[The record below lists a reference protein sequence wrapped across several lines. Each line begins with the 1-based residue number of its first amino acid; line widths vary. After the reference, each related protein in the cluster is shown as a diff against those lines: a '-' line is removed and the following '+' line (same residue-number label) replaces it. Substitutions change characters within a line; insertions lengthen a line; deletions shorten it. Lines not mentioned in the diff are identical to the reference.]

1 MAKKK
6 DVTTDNEIFVA
17 QKLAEDELNINE
29 INKPLEML
37 DFKSF
42 DNNKDLLD
50 YQQQAL
56 INAFRMLVAYFRDFK
71 ENKKE
76 FYAFYQKHYSF
87 AHCDFAKKK
96 LNPLLKSHF
105 KVENHCVSFENF
117 INRLAFYMAT
127 GSGKTIVIIKLVE
140 LLSVAIRMG
149 LIPKKNIMFFSANE
163 HLIKQFEKEIEKY
176 NRNKDYFKQID
187 FKNLKSVTNKDFH
200 HAPKNSFIE
209 KIALFYYRA
218 DLMSDEESKE
228 NLLNYKD
235 YWDNGENYVILDEA
249 HKGNKTESKRQAIF
263 SLLSL
268 KGFLFNFSATFTE
281 ESDLITAVY
290 NLSVGEWVKLGYG
303 KESVLL
309 KKNNLN
315 AFKELKDLN
324 DREKEIALLKAL
336 LLLGMQKRH
345 QTEGYFYDPLMLVF
359 THSVN
364 VKNSDAEIFFKT
376 LARVI
381 ENDDGS
387 DFLKAKDDLLEELKN
402 PEFLFSDDKD
412 KGYKVNVFKE
422 SLKSMD
428 FKGLKEEVFYAS
440 NGHIEVII
448 NPKNNQE
455 IAFKLNTS
463 DKVFCLI
470 RIGDITEWICE
481 KLKSVKVVSK
491 NLSFKEESYFSQIDK
506 SSINIL
512 VGSRTFDTGWDS
524 TRPSV
529 ILFLNIG
536 LDDDAKKLV
545 KQSFGRGVRI
555 ESVKNQR
562 QRLAYLDIDEAIKKD
577 LKPNAAMLE
586 TLFVIPTNHA
596 SLEAILKIQKESENK
611 GENRGS
617 WREIKLEKT
626 PIKHALFVPC
636 YRKEQTNALKISPSA
651 SFKMSEK
658 NFKDLKEYFHLMSE
672 KHFILKHE
680 IYDPKDY
687 TLLKEMIQTAHFKKV
702 PTWHYK
708 DLDHMISE
716 IKGKKGYTLL
726 KDLIQTA
733 HFKKVSTWHYKDLDH
748 MISEIKG
755 KLYPNQK
762 VPKDEFNALDS
773 EKIVHFKRIKVRA
786 DKKEELIQTIQEVKE
801 YAPLDKETLRIKIAQ
816 GEIDPYDT
824 EKHKQDKTFKVD
836 EAELLKLKEHYYT
849 PLIKA
854 KNCDWLKHV
863 VKVESESDFLEE
875 LLKIVETLQE
885 NYDFWAF
892 SKIDEHLDNLF
903 IPYFNNAA
911 ERKFF
916 PDFIF
921 WLQKGGTQII
931 CFIDPKGS
939 KHTDY
944 EHKAD
949 AYQLFKDKIFN
960 PKNDPNLKIKV
971 VLKFYGDKDD
981 VGERYRDDWIKE
993 GELKDF
999 FLKQLA

>member
-6 DVTTDNEIFVA
+6 DLTSYNEIFVA
-17 QKLAEDELNINE
+17 QKLAEEELNTNE
-29 INKPLEML
+29 INEPLERL

-42 DNNKDLLD
+42 DSNKELLD

-71 ENKKE
+71 GSKKE

-87 AHCDFAKKK
+87 ANCDFTNKK
-96 LNPLLKSHF
+96 LNHLLKGYF

-163 HLIKQFEKEIEKY
+163 NLIKQFEKEIEKY
-176 NRNKDYFKQID
+176 NRGKDFSKQID
-187 FKNLKSVTNKDFH
+187 FKNLKSITHKDFH
-200 HAPKNSFIE
+200 RAPKGFFE

-249 HKGNKTESKRQAIF
+249 HKGNKSESKRQAIF

-281 ESDLITAVY
+281 ESDLITSVY

-309 KKNNLN
+309 KKNNLS
-315 AFKELKDLN
+315 AFKDLKDLN
-324 DREKEIALLKAL
+324 DREKEIALLKVL
-336 LLLGMQKRH
+336 LLLGMQKRYK
-345 QTEGYFYDPLMLVF
+345 TEGYFHDPLMLVF

-364 VKNSDAEIFFKT
+364 VENSDAEIFFKT

-381 ENDDGS
+381 ENDDGN
-387 DFLKAKDDLLEELKN
+387 DFVKAKEDLLEEIKD

-412 KGYKVNVFKE
+412 KDYKVKVFKE
-422 SLKSMD
+422 GLKSMD
-428 FKGLKEEVFYAS
+428 FKGLKEEVFYAR

-470 RIGDITEWICE
+470 RIGDITEWICK

-491 NLSFKEESYFSQIDK
+491 NLSFKEESYFSQIDR

-512 VGSRTFDTGWDS
+512 VGSRTFETGWDS

-562 QRLAYLDIDEAIKKD
+562 QRLAYLDIDETIKEN
-577 LKPNAAMLE
+577 LKPNATILE

-596 SLEAILKIQKESENK
+596 SLEAILKIQKESENR

-626 PIKHALFVPC
+626 PIKHDLFVPC
-636 YRKEQTNALKISPSA
+636 YRKEPTSILKIPEDA

-658 NFKDLKEYFHLMSE
+658 NFKDLKEYFNLMSE

-687 TLLKEMIQTAHFKKV
+687 ATLKDMIQK
-702 PTWHYK
+702 
-708 DLDHMISE
+708 
-716 IKGKKGYTLL
+716 
-726 KDLIQTA
+726 A
-733 HFKKVSTWHYKDLDH
+733 HFKKVSTWHYKDLDY
-748 MISEIKG
+748 MIAEIKG

-762 VPKDEFNALDS
+762 VPKDEFNTLDN
-773 EKIVHFKRIKVRA
+773 EKIVHFKRIKVKA
-786 DKKEELIQTIQEVKE
+786 DKQEALVKTIQEVKE
-801 YAPLDKETLRIKIAQ
+801 HAPLDKETLIKKIVQ

-836 EAELLKLKEHYYT
+836 DAELLKLKEHYYT

-854 KNCDWLKHV
+854 KDCDWLKHV
-863 VKVESESDFLEE
+863 VKVKSEIDFLQE
-875 LLKIVETLQE
+875 LQDQETTKTLQA

-903 IPYFNNAA
+903 IPYINNVA
-911 ERKFF
+911 ERRFF

-921 WLQKGGTQII
+921 WLQKGDTQII
-931 CFIDPKGS
+931 CFIDPKGTKIS
-939 KHTDY
+939 DY
-944 EHKAD
+944 QHKAD
-949 AYQLFKDKIFN
+949 AYKLFKDKIFN
-960 PKNDPNLKIKV
+960 PKNNPHFKIKV

-981 VGERYRDDWIKE
+981 VGDKYKDDWIQK
-993 GELKDF
+993 GKLNDF
-999 FLKQLA
+999 FLTLKD

>member
-1 MAKKK
+1 
-6 DVTTDNEIFVA
+6 
-17 QKLAEDELNINE
+17 
-29 INKPLEML
+29 
-37 DFKSF
+37 
-42 DNNKDLLD
+42 
-50 YQQQAL
+50 
-56 INAFRMLVAYFRDFK
+56 
-71 ENKKE
+71 
-76 FYAFYQKHYSF
+76 
-87 AHCDFAKKK
+87 
-96 LNPLLKSHF
+96 
-105 KVENHCVSFENF
+105 
-117 INRLAFYMAT
+117 
-127 GSGKTIVIIKLVE
+127 
-140 LLSVAIRMG
+140 MG

-187 FKNLKSVTNKDFH
+187 FKSLKDVTNKDFY

-209 KIALFYYRA
+209 KITLFYYRA

-235 YWDNGENYVILDEA
+235 CWDNGENYVILDEA

-268 KGFLFNFSATFTE
+268 KGFLFNFSTTFTE

-324 DREKEIALLKAL
+324 DREKEIALLKVL
-336 LLLGMQKRH
+336 LLLGMQKRYK
-345 QTEGYFYDPLMLVF
+345 TEGYFHDPLMLVF

-364 VKNSDAEIFFKT
+364 VENSDAEIFFKT

-381 ENDDGS
+381 ENDDGN
-387 DFLKAKDDLLEELKN
+387 DFLKAKDDLLEELKK
-402 PEFLFSDDKD
+402 PEFLFSDGKD
-412 KGYKVNVFKE
+412 QDYKIEVFKE
-422 SLKSMD
+422 GLNRLD

-440 NGHIEVII
+440 SGHIEVII

-470 RIGDITEWICE
+470 KIGDITEWICE

-512 VGSRTFDTGWDS
+512 VGSRAFDTGWDS

-562 QRLAYLDIDEAIKKD
+562 QRLAYLDIDEAIKD
-577 LKPNAAMLE
+577 RLKLHAAMLE

-596 SLEAILKIQKESENK
+596 SLEAILKIQKESENG

-626 PIKHALFVPC
+626 PIKHDLFVPC

-687 TLLKEMIQTAHFKKV
+687 ALLKEMIQTAHFKKV
-702 PTWHYK
+702 
-708 DLDHMISE
+708 
-716 IKGKKGYTLL
+716 
-726 KDLIQTA
+726 
-733 HFKKVSTWHYKDLDH
+733 ST
-748 MISEIKG
+748 
-755 KLYPNQK
+755 
-762 VPKDEFNALDS
+762 
-773 EKIVHFKRIKVRA
+773 
-786 DKKEELIQTIQEVKE
+786 
-801 YAPLDKETLRIKIAQ
+801 
-816 GEIDPYDT
+816 
-824 EKHKQDKTFKVD
+824 
-836 EAELLKLKEHYYT
+836 
-849 PLIKA
+849 
-854 KNCDWLKHV
+854 
-863 VKVESESDFLEE
+863 
-875 LLKIVETLQE
+875 
-885 NYDFWAF
+885 
-892 SKIDEHLDNLF
+892 
-903 IPYFNNAA
+903 
-911 ERKFF
+911 
-916 PDFIF
+916 
-921 WLQKGGTQII
+921 
-931 CFIDPKGS
+931 
-939 KHTDY
+939 
-944 EHKAD
+944 
-949 AYQLFKDKIFN
+949 
-960 PKNDPNLKIKV
+960 
-971 VLKFYGDKDD
+971 
-981 VGERYRDDWIKE
+981 
-993 GELKDF
+993 
-999 FLKQLA
+999 

>member
-6 DVTTDNEIFVA
+6 DLTTDNEIFVA
-17 QKLAEDELNINE
+17 QKLAEEELNTNE
-29 INKPLEML
+29 INEPLERL

-42 DNNKDLLD
+42 DSNKELLD

-87 AHCDFAKKK
+87 ANCDFAKKK

-187 FKNLKSVTNKDFH
+187 FKSLKSVTNKDFY
-200 HAPKNSFIE
+200 HAPKGSFIE

-218 DLMSDEESKE
+218 DLINDEESKE

-249 HKGNKTESKRQAIF
+249 HKGNKSESKRQAIF

-336 LLLGMQKRH
+336 LLLGMQKRY

-387 DFLKAKDDLLEELKN
+387 DFLKAKEDLLEELKN
-402 PEFLFSDDKD
+402 PEFLFSDGKDKD
-412 KGYKVNVFKE
+412 DKVKVFKE
-422 SLKSMD
+422 GLKSMD
-428 FKGLKEEVFYAS
+428 FKGLKEEVFYAN

-470 RIGDITEWICE
+470 KIGDITEWICE

-512 VGSRTFDTGWDS
+512 VGSRTFETGWDS

-562 QRLAYLDIDEAIKKD
+562 QRLAYLEIDGAIKKA

-586 TLFVIPTNHA
+586 TLFVIPTNYA
-596 SLEAILKIQKESENK
+596 SLEAILKFQKESENG

-658 NFKDLKEYFHLMSE
+658 NFKDLKEYFNLMSE

-680 IYDPKDY
+680 IYNPKDY
-687 TLLKEMIQTAHFKKV
+687 TLLKEMIQTV
-702 PTWHYK
+702 
-708 DLDHMISE
+708 
-716 IKGKKGYTLL
+716 
-726 KDLIQTA
+726 
-733 HFKKVSTWHYKDLDH
+733 HFKKVSTWHYKDLDY

-773 EKIVHFKRIKVRA
+773 EKIVHFKRIKVKA
-786 DKKEELIQTIQEVKE
+786 DKKEELVKKIQEVKE
-801 YAPLDKETLRIKIAQ
+801 YAPLDKERTKIAQ

-824 EKHKQDKTFKVD
+824 EKHKQDRTFKVD
-836 EAELLKLKEHYYT
+836 GAELLKLKEHYYT

-863 VKVESESDFLEE
+863 VKVKSESDFLEE
-875 LLKIVETLQE
+875 LLKITETLQE

-903 IPYFNNAA
+903 IPYIDNAV
-911 ERKFF
+911 ERRFF

-921 WLQKGGTQII
+921 WLQKSGTQII

-960 PKNDPNLKIKV
+960 PKNNPNLKIKV
-971 VLKFYGDKDD
+971 VLKFYGDKDGVAD
-981 VGERYRDDWIKE
+981 GYRDYWIKKGKLE
-993 GELKDF
+993 DF
-999 FLKQLA
+999 FLTLKA

>member
-6 DVTTDNEIFVA
+6 DLTTDNEIFVA
-17 QKLAEDELNINE
+17 QKLAEEELDNNE
-29 INKPLEML
+29 INEPLEML

-42 DNNKDLLD
+42 DNNKELLD

-56 INAFRMLVAYFRDFK
+56 INAFRVLVAYFRDFK

-76 FYAFYQKHYSF
+76 FYAFYQKHYAF
-87 AHCDFAKKK
+87 ANCDFAKKK
-96 LNPLLKSHF
+96 LNPLLKNSF
-105 KVENHCVSFENF
+105 KVENGCVSFENF

-176 NRNKDYFKQID
+176 NRGKDYFKQID
-187 FKNLKSVTNKDFH
+187 FKSLKSVTNKDFY

-209 KIALFYYRA
+209 KIPLFYYRA
-218 DLMSDEESKE
+218 DLMNDEESKE

-235 YWDNGENYVILDEA
+235 CWDNGENYVILDEA

-268 KGFLFNFSATFTE
+268 RGFLFNFSATFTE

-336 LLLGMQKRH
+336 LLLGMQKRY
-345 QTEGYFYDPLMLVF
+345 QTEGYFHDPLMLVF

-364 VKNSDAEIFFKT
+364 VENSDAEIFFKT

-412 KGYKVNVFKE
+412 KDYKVKVFKE
-422 SLKSMD
+422 GLKSMD
-428 FKGLKEEVFYAS
+428 FKGLKEAIFYAS

-448 NPKNNQE
+448 NHKNNQE

-562 QRLAYLDIDEAIKKD
+562 QRLAYLEIDGAIKKA

-596 SLEAILKIQKESENK
+596 SLEAILKFQKESENG

-617 WREIKLEKT
+617 WHEIKLEKT
-626 PIKHALFVPC
+626 RIEHDLFVPC
-636 YRKEQTNALKISPSA
+636 YRKEQTNALKIPPSA
-651 SFKMSEK
+651 SFKMSAK

-687 TLLKEMIQTAHFKKV
+687 AM
-702 PTWHYK
+702 
-708 DLDHMISE
+708 
-716 IKGKKGYTLL
+716 L
-726 KDLIQTA
+726 KDMIQTA
-733 HFKKVSTWHYKDLDH
+733 HFKKVSTWHYKDLDY

-762 VPKDEFNALDS
+762 VPKDEFNALDN

-786 DKKEELIQTIQEVKE
+786 DKKEELMKTIQEVKE
-801 YAPLDKETLRIKIAQ
+801 YAPLDKETLIMKIAQ
-816 GEIDPYDT
+816 GEIDIDNID
-824 EKHKQDKTFKVD
+824 KHKQDRTFKVGD
-836 EAELLKLKEHYYT
+836 AELLKLKEHYYT

-863 VKVESESDFLEE
+863 VKVKSESDFLEE
-875 LLKIVETLQE
+875 LLKITETLQE

-903 IPYFNNAA
+903 IPYIDNGTA

-921 WLQKGGTQII
+921 WLQKSGTQII

-944 EHKAD
+944 KHKAD
-949 AYQLFKDKIFN
+949 AYKLFKDKVFSS
-960 PKNDPNLKIKV
+960 KDDPNFKIRV
-971 VLKFYGDKDD
+971 VLKFYGNKDD
-981 VGERYRDDWIKE
+981 VGERYRDYWIKE

>member
-6 DVTTDNEIFVA
+6 DLTSYNEIFVA
-17 QKLAEDELNINE
+17 QKLAEDELNTNE
-29 INKPLEML
+29 INEPLERL

-42 DNNKDLLD
+42 DNNKELLD

-76 FYAFYQKHYSF
+76 FYAFYQEHYSF
-87 AHCDFAKKK
+87 ANCDFTHKK

-105 KVENHCVSFENF
+105 KVENKCVSFENF

-163 HLIKQFEKEIEKY
+163 NLIKQFEKEIEKY
-176 NRNKDYFKQID
+176 NRGKDFSKQID
-187 FKNLKSVTNKDFH
+187 FKNLKSITHKDFH
-200 HAPKNSFIE
+200 RAPKGFFE

-218 DLMSDEESKE
+218 DLMNDEESKE

-249 HKGNKTESKRQAIF
+249 HKGNKSESKRQAIF

-281 ESDLITAVY
+281 ESDLITSVY

-315 AFKELKDLN
+315 AFKDLKDLN

-336 LLLGMQKRH
+336 LLLGMQKRYKI
-345 QTEGYFYDPLMLVF
+345 EGYFYDPLMLVF

-364 VKNSDAEIFFKT
+364 VENSDAEIFFKT

-381 ENDDGS
+381 ENDDGN
-387 DFLKAKDDLLEELKN
+387 DFLKAKEDLLEEIKD
-402 PEFLFSDDKD
+402 PEFLFSANKDKD
-412 KGYKVNVFKE
+412 YKVKVFKE
-422 SLKSMD
+422 GLKSMD
-428 FKGLKEEVFYAS
+428 FKGLKEEVFYAN

-470 RIGDITEWICE
+470 KIGDITEWICE

-512 VGSRTFDTGWDS
+512 VGSRTFETGWDS

-555 ESVKNQR
+555 ESLKNQR
-562 QRLAYLDIDEAIKKD
+562 QRLAYLDIDEAIKEN

-596 SLEAILKIQKESENK
+596 SLEAILKIQKESENR
-611 GENRGS
+611 GESRGS
-617 WREIKLEKT
+617 WREITLEKT
-626 PIKHALFVPC
+626 PIKHDLFVPC
-636 YRKEQTNALKISPSA
+636 YRKEPTSVLELPESA
-651 SFKMSEK
+651 SFKMSGE
-658 NFKDLKEYFHLMSE
+658 NFKDLKECFNLMSE

-687 TLLKEMIQTAHFKKV
+687 EQLKKMIQK
-702 PTWHYK
+702 
-708 DLDHMISE
+708 E
-716 IKGKKGYTLL
+716 
-726 KDLIQTA
+726 
-733 HFKKVSTWHYKDLDH
+733 HFKKVSTWHYKDLDY

-762 VPKDEFNALDS
+762 VPKDEFNALDN
-773 EKIVHFKRIKVRA
+773 EKIVHFKRIKVKA
-786 DKKEELIQTIQEVKE
+786 DKQEELIKTIQEVKE
-801 YAPLDKETLRIKIAQ
+801 HAPLDKETLRIKIAQ
-816 GEIDPYDT
+816 GEIDPYDA

-836 EAELLKLKEHYYT
+836 GAELLKLKEHYYT

-854 KNCDWLKHV
+854 KDCDWLKHV
-863 VKVESESDFLEE
+863 VKVKSEIDFLQE
-875 LLKIVETLQE
+875 LQDQETTKTLQE

-903 IPYFNNAA
+903 IPYINNVA
-911 ERKFF
+911 ERRFF

-921 WLQKGGTQII
+921 WLQRGDTQII

-949 AYQLFKDKIFN
+949 WYKKLFKDKIFN
-960 PKNDPNLKIKV
+960 PKNDPHFKIKV
-971 VLKFYGDKDD
+971 VLKFYGDKDKVAD
-981 VGERYRDDWIKE
+981 GYRDYWIKK
-993 GELKDF
+993 GKLNDF
-999 FLKQLA
+999 FLTLKS

>member
-6 DVTTDNEIFVA
+6 DLTTYNEIFVA
-17 QKLAEDELNINE
+17 QKLAEDELNTNE
-29 INKPLEML
+29 INEPLERL

-42 DNNKDLLD
+42 DSNKELLD

-87 AHCDFAKKK
+87 ANCDFTNKK

-105 KVENHCVSFENF
+105 KVENQRVSFENF

-163 HLIKQFEKEIEKY
+163 NLIKQFEKEIEKY
-176 NRNKDYFKQID
+176 NRGKDYFKQID

-200 HAPKNSFIE
+200 HAPKGSFIE
-209 KIALFYYRA
+209 KITLFYYRA
-218 DLMSDEESKE
+218 DLMNDEESKE

-249 HKGNKTESKRQAIF
+249 HKGNKSESKRQAIF

-309 KKNNLN
+309 KKNNLI

-336 LLLGMQKRH
+336 LLLGMQKRYK
-345 QTEGYFYDPLMLVF
+345 TEGYFHDPLMLVF

-381 ENDDGS
+381 ENDDES
-387 DFLKAKDDLLEELKN
+387 DFLKAKEDLLEELMK
-402 PEFLFSDDKD
+402 PEFLFSDNKDKD
-412 KGYKVNVFKE
+412 YKVQVFKE
-422 SLKSMD
+422 GLKSMD
-428 FKGLKEEVFYAS
+428 FKGLKEEVFYAN

-470 RIGDITEWICE
+470 KIGDITEWICE

-512 VGSRTFDTGWDS
+512 VGSRTFETGWDS

-562 QRLAYLDIDEAIKKD
+562 QRLAYLEIDPSIKEA

-586 TLFVIPTNHA
+586 TLFVIATK
-596 SLEAILKIQKESENK
+596 SESVKAILDFQKESENR
-611 GENRGS
+611 GEDREA

-626 PIKHALFVPC
+626 PIKHTLFVPC
-636 YRKEQTNALKISPSA
+636 YQKEPTSILELPENA
-651 SFKMSEK
+651 SFKMSTK
-658 NFKDLKEYFHLMSE
+658 NFKDLKEYFNLMSE

-687 TLLKEMIQTAHFKKV
+687 AQLKDMIQK
-702 PTWHYK
+702 
-708 DLDHMISE
+708 
-716 IKGKKGYTLL
+716 
-726 KDLIQTA
+726 A
-733 HFKKVSTWHYKDLDH
+733 HFKKVSTWHYKDLDY

-762 VPKDEFNALDS
+762 VPKDEFNALDN
-773 EKIVHFKRIKVRA
+773 EKIVHFKKIKVKA
-786 DKKEELIQTIQEVKE
+786 DKQEELIKTIQEVKE
-801 YAPLDKETLRIKIAQ
+801 HAPLDKETLRIKIAQ
-816 GEIDPYDT
+816 GEIDPYDA

-836 EAELLKLKEHYYT
+836 GAELLKLKEHYYT

-854 KNCDWLKHV
+854 KDCDWLKHV
-863 VKVESESDFLEE
+863 VKVKSEIDFLQE
-875 LLKIVETLQE
+875 LQDQETTKTLQA

-903 IPYFNNAA
+903 IPYINNVA
-911 ERKFF
+911 ERRFF

-921 WLQKGGTQII
+921 WLQKGDTQII
-931 CFIDPKGS
+931 CFIDPKGI
-939 KHTDY
+939 TYADY

-949 AYQLFKDKIFN
+949 AYKLFKGKVFN
-960 PKNDPNLKIKV
+960 PKKDPNFKIKV
-971 VLKFYGDKDD
+971 VLKFYGDKDR
-981 VGERYRDDWIKE
+981 VGDNYRDYWIQK
-993 GELKDF
+993 GKLNDF
-999 FLKQLA
+999 FLTLKD

>member
-6 DVTTDNEIFVA
+6 QQDLRGNEIFVA
-17 QKLAEDELNINE
+17 QKLAEDEFHTNE
-29 INKPLEML
+29 INEPLERL

-42 DNNKDLLD
+42 DNNKELLD

-71 ENKKE
+71 ESKKA
-76 FYAFYQKHYSF
+76 FYAFYQEHYAF
-87 AHCDFAKKK
+87 ANCDFTHKK
-96 LNPLLKSHF
+96 LNPLLKNYF
-105 KVENHCVSFENF
+105 KVKNHCVSFENF

-140 LLSVAIRMG
+140 LLSVAMG
-149 LIPKKNIMFFSANE
+149 MDLIPKKNIMFFSANE
-163 HLIKQFEKEIEKY
+163 NLIKQFEREIEKY
-176 NRNKDYFKQID
+176 NKDKDYSKKID

-200 HAPKNSFIE
+200 RTSKNSLMEQIT
-209 KIALFYYRA
+209 LFYYRA

-249 HKGNKTESKRQAIF
+249 HKGNKSESKRQAIF

-281 ESDLITAVY
+281 ESDLITSVY

-336 LLLGMQKRH
+336 LLLGMQKRYKI
-345 QTEGYFYDPLMLVF
+345 EGYFHDPLMLVF

-364 VKNSDAEIFFKT
+364 VQNSDAEIFFKT

-381 ENDDGS
+381 ENENGS
-387 DFLKAKDDLLEELKN
+387 DFSKAKEDLLEELKK

-412 KGYKVNVFKE
+412 RGYKVQVFKE
-422 SLKSMD
+422 SLKEMD

-470 RIGDITEWICE
+470 RIGDITEWIHE

-512 VGSRTFDTGWDS
+512 VGSRTFETGWDS

-562 QRLAYLDIDEAIKKD
+562 QRLAYLEIDPSIKKA

-586 TLFVIPTNHA
+586 TLFVIPTNYA
-596 SLEAILKIQKESENK
+596 SLEAILKIQKESEENK

-636 YRKEQTNALKISPSA
+636 YRKEQTSALKLPESA
-651 SFKMSEK
+651 SFKMSKE
-658 NFKDLKEYFHLMSE
+658 NFKDLKEYFNLMSE

-687 TLLKEMIQTAHFKKV
+687 AQLKKMIQK
-702 PTWHYK
+702 
-708 DLDHMISE
+708 E
-716 IKGKKGYTLL
+716 
-726 KDLIQTA
+726 
-733 HFKKVSTWHYKDLDH
+733 HFKKVSTWHYKDLDY

-762 VPKDEFNALDS
+762 VPKDEFNTLDS
-773 EKIVHFKRIKVRA
+773 EKIVHFKRIKVKA
-786 DKKEELIQTIQEVKE
+786 GKKEALIKTIQEVKE
-801 YAPLDKETLRIKIAQ
+801 YEPLDN
-816 GEIDPYDT
+816 DT

-836 EAELLKLKEHYYT
+836 DAELLKLKEHYYT

-863 VKVESESDFLEE
+863 VKVKSESDFLEE
-875 LLKIVETLQE
+875 LLKITETLQE

-903 IPYFNNAA
+903 IPYIDNGAT

-949 AYQLFKDKIFN
+949 AYQLFKDKVFN
-960 PKNDPNLKIKV
+960 PKDDPNFKIKV
-971 VLKFYGDKDD
+971 VLKFYGDKDG

-999 FLKQLA
+999 FLTLKPKFIERG

>member
-6 DVTTDNEIFVA
+6 DLTSYNEIFVA
-17 QKLAEDELNINE
+17 QKLAEDELNTNE
-29 INKPLEML
+29 INEPLERL

-42 DNNKDLLD
+42 DSNKELLD

-76 FYAFYQKHYSF
+76 FYAFYQEHYSF
-87 AHCDFAKKK
+87 ANCDFTHKK
-96 LNPLLKSHF
+96 LNHLLKNHF
-105 KVENHCVSFENF
+105 KVKNQRVSFENF

-163 HLIKQFEKEIEKY
+163 NLIKQFEKEIEKY
-176 NRNKDYFKQID
+176 NRGKDFSKQID
-187 FKNLKSVTNKDFH
+187 FKNLKSVTHKDFH
-200 HAPKNSFIE
+200 RAPKDFFE

-218 DLMSDEESKE
+218 DLMNDEESKE

-249 HKGNKTESKRQAIF
+249 HKGNKSESKRQAIF

-309 KKNNLN
+309 KKNNLS
-315 AFKELKDLN
+315 AFKDLKDLN

-336 LLLGMQKRH
+336 LLLGMQKRYK
-345 QTEGYFYDPLMLVF
+345 TEGYFHDPLMLVF

-364 VKNSDAEIFFKT
+364 VENSDAEIFFKT

-381 ENDDGS
+381 ENDDGN
-387 DFLKAKDDLLEELKN
+387 DFVKAKEDLLEEIKN

-412 KGYKVNVFKE
+412 KDYKVKVFKE
-422 SLKSMD
+422 GLKSMD
-428 FKGLKEEVFYAS
+428 FKGLKEEVFYANS
-440 NGHIEVII
+440 GHIEVII

-470 RIGDITEWICE
+470 KIGDITEWIYE

-512 VGSRTFDTGWDS
+512 VGSRTFETGWDS

-562 QRLAYLDIDEAIKKD
+562 QRLAYLDIDGAIKKA

-596 SLEAILKIQKESENK
+596 SLDAILNFQKESENG
-611 GENRGS
+611 GESRGT

-626 PIKHALFVPC
+626 RIKHKLFVPC
-636 YRKEQTNALKISPSA
+636 YRKEPTSITELPENA
-651 SFKMSEK
+651 SFKMSGE
-658 NFKDLKEYFHLMSE
+658 NFKDLKECFNLMSE

-687 TLLKEMIQTAHFKKV
+687 KQLKKMIQK
-702 PTWHYK
+702 
-708 DLDHMISE
+708 E
-716 IKGKKGYTLL
+716 
-726 KDLIQTA
+726 
-733 HFKKVSTWHYKDLDH
+733 HFKKVSTWHYKDLDY

-755 KLYPNQK
+755 KLYPNKK
-762 VPKDEFNALDS
+762 VPKDEFNALDN
-773 EKIVHFKRIKVRA
+773 EKIVHFKRIKVKA
-786 DKKEELIQTIQEVKE
+786 HKEEELIKTIQEVKE
-801 YAPLDKETLRIKIAQ
+801 HAPLDKERIKIAQ
-816 GEIDPYDT
+816 GE
-824 EKHKQDKTFKVD
+824 KDKTFKVD
-836 EAELLKLKEHYYT
+836 DAELLKLKEHYYT

-854 KNCDWLKHV
+854 KDCDWLKHV
-863 VKVESESDFLEE
+863 VKVGSEIDFLKE
-875 LLKIVETLQE
+875 LLETETTKTLQE

-903 IPYFNNAA
+903 IPYIGENAT
-911 ERKFF
+911 ERRFF

-921 WLQKGGTQII
+921 WLQKGDTQII
-931 CFIDPKGS
+931 CFIDPKGT
-939 KHTDY
+939 KIAEY

-949 AYQLFKDKIFN
+949 AYKHLFKDKIFN
-960 PKNDPNLKIKV
+960 PKNDPNSKIKV
-971 VLKFYGDKDD
+971 VLKFYGNRDD
-981 VGERYRDDWIKE
+981 VADGYKDYWIKK
-993 GELKDF
+993 GKLNDF
-999 FLKQLA
+999 FLTMKD

>member
-6 DVTTDNEIFVA
+6 DLTSYNEIFVA
-17 QKLAEDELNINE
+17 QKLAEDELNTNE
-29 INKPLEML
+29 INEPLERL

-42 DNNKDLLD
+42 DSNKELLD

-71 ENKKE
+71 EDKKE
-76 FYAFYQKHYSF
+76 FYAFYQERYSF
-87 AHCDFAKKK
+87 ANCDFTHKK

-105 KVENHCVSFENF
+105 KVENQRVSFEHF

-163 HLIKQFEKEIEKY
+163 NLIKQFEKEIEKY
-176 NRNKDYFKQID
+176 NRGKDFSKQID
-187 FKNLKSVTNKDFH
+187 FKNLKSITHKDFH
-200 HAPKNSFIE
+200 RAPKGFFE

-218 DLMSDEESKE
+218 DLMNDEESKE

-249 HKGNKTESKRQAIF
+249 HKGNKSESKRQAIF

-281 ESDLITAVY
+281 ESDLITSVY

-315 AFKELKDLN
+315 AFKDLKDLN

-336 LLLGMQKRH
+336 LLLGMQKRYKI
-345 QTEGYFYDPLMLVF
+345 EGYFYDPLMLVF

-381 ENDDGS
+381 ENDDEN
-387 DFLKAKDDLLEELKN
+387 DFLKAKEDLLEEIKD
-402 PEFLFSDDKD
+402 PEFLFSANKDKD
-412 KGYKVNVFKE
+412 YKVKVFKE
-422 SLKSMD
+422 GLKSMD

-470 RIGDITEWICE
+470 KIGDITEWICE

-512 VGSRTFDTGWDS
+512 VGSRTFETGWDS

-562 QRLAYLDIDEAIKKD
+562 QRLAYLDIDEAIKEN

-596 SLEAILKIQKESENK
+596 SLEAILKIQKESENR
-611 GENRGS
+611 GESRGS

-636 YRKEQTNALKISPSA
+636 YRKEPTSILKLPENA
-651 SFKMSEK
+651 SFKMSGE
-658 NFKDLKEYFHLMSE
+658 NFKDLKECFNLMSE

-687 TLLKEMIQTAHFKKV
+687 EQLKKMIQK
-702 PTWHYK
+702 
-708 DLDHMISE
+708 E
-716 IKGKKGYTLL
+716 
-726 KDLIQTA
+726 
-733 HFKKVSTWHYKDLDH
+733 HFKKVSTWHYKDLDY

-762 VPKDEFNALDS
+762 VPKDEFNALDN
-773 EKIVHFKRIKVRA
+773 EKIVHFKRIKVKA
-786 DKKEELIQTIQEVKE
+786 DKQEELIKTIQEVKE
-801 YAPLDKETLRIKIAQ
+801 HAPLDKETLRIKIAQ
-816 GEIDPYDT
+816 GEIDPYDA

-836 EAELLKLKEHYYT
+836 GTELLKLKEHYYT

-854 KNCDWLKHV
+854 KDCDWLKHV
-863 VKVESESDFLEE
+863 VKVKSEIDFLQE
-875 LLKIVETLQE
+875 LQDQETTKTLQE

-903 IPYFNNAA
+903 IPYIGEHVI
-911 ERKFF
+911 ERRFF

-921 WLQKGGTQII
+921 WLQKGDTQII
-931 CFIDPKGS
+931 CFIDPKGTE
-939 KHTDY
+939 HTSSLR
-944 EHKAD
+944 KAD
-949 AYQLFKDKIFN
+949 VYKLFKDKIFN
-960 PKNDPNLKIKV
+960 PKNDPHFKIKV
-971 VLKFYGDKDD
+971 VLKFYGDKDRVPED
-981 VGERYRDDWIKE
+981 YRDYWIKK
-993 GELKDF
+993 GKLNDF
-999 FLKQLA
+999 FLTMKS

>member
-6 DVTTDNEIFVA
+6 DLTTHNEIFVA
-17 QKLAEDELNINE
+17 QKLAEEELNTNE
-29 INKPLEML
+29 INEPLEML

-42 DNNKDLLD
+42 DNNKELLD

-56 INAFRMLVAYFRDFK
+56 INAFRVLVAYFRDFK

-87 AHCDFAKKK
+87 ANCDFAKKK

-176 NRNKDYFKQID
+176 NRNKDYSKQID
-187 FKNLKSVTNKDFH
+187 FKNLKSVTNKDFY
-200 HAPKNSFIE
+200 HASSNFLMK

-218 DLMSDEESKE
+218 DLMNDEGKE
-228 NLLNYKD
+228 NLLDYKD
-235 YWDNGENYVILDEA
+235 CWDNGENYVILDEA

-263 SLLSL
+263 SLLSQR
-268 KGFLFNFSATFTE
+268 GFLFNFSATFTE

-412 KGYKVNVFKE
+412 QNYKIEVFKE
-422 SLKSMD
+422 GLKSMD

-470 RIGDITEWICE
+470 KIGDITEWICE

-562 QRLAYLDIDEAIKKD
+562 QRLAYLDIDEAIKD
-577 LKPNAAMLE
+577 SLKPHAAMLE

-596 SLEAILKIQKESENK
+596 SLEAILKFQKESENG

-617 WREIKLEKT
+617 WHEIKLEKT
-626 PIKHALFVPC
+626 RIEHALFVPC

-658 NFKDLKEYFHLMSE
+658 NFKDLKKYFHLMSE

-680 IYDPKDY
+680 IYNPKDY
-687 TLLKEMIQTAHFKKV
+687 ALLKEM
-702 PTWHYK
+702 
-708 DLDHMISE
+708 
-716 IKGKKGYTLL
+716 
-726 KDLIQTA
+726 IQTA
-733 HFKKVSTWHYKDLDH
+733 HFKKVSTWHYKDLDY

-762 VPKDEFNALDS
+762 VPKDEFNALDN
-773 EKIVHFKRIKVRA
+773 EKIVHFKRIKVKA
-786 DKKEELIQTIQEVKE
+786 DKKEALMKTIQEVKE
-801 YAPLDKETLRIKIAQ
+801 YAP
-816 GEIDPYDT
+816 YDT
-824 EKHKQDKTFKVD
+824 DKHKQDRTFKVGD
-836 EAELLKLKEHYYT
+836 AELLKLKEHYYT

-863 VKVESESDFLEE
+863 VKVKSESDFLEE
-875 LLKIVETLQE
+875 LLKITETLQE

-903 IPYFNNAA
+903 IPYIDNAT
-911 ERKFF
+911 ERRFF

-921 WLQKGGTQII
+921 WLEKSGTQII

-949 AYQLFKDKIFN
+949 AYKLFKDKVFN

-981 VGERYRDDWIKE
+981 VGELYRDFWIEKGKLE
-993 GELKDF
+993 YFFLDLKD
-999 FLKQLA
+999 

>member
-6 DVTTDNEIFVA
+6 DLTSYNEIFVA
-17 QKLAEDELNINE
+17 QKLAEDELNTNE
-29 INKPLEML
+29 INEPLERL

-42 DNNKDLLD
+42 DSNKELLD

-71 ENKKE
+71 GSKKE

-87 AHCDFAKKK
+87 ANCDFTHKK

-105 KVENHCVSFENF
+105 KVENQRVSFENF

-163 HLIKQFEKEIEKY
+163 NLIKQFEKEIEKY
-176 NRNKDYFKQID
+176 NRGKDFSKQID
-187 FKNLKSVTNKDFH
+187 FKNLKSVTHKDFH
-200 HAPKNSFIE
+200 RAPKDSFI
-209 KIALFYYRA
+209 KQIALFYYRA
-218 DLMSDEESKE
+218 DLMNDEESKE

-249 HKGNKTESKRQAIF
+249 HKGNKSESKRQAIF

-315 AFKELKDLN
+315 AFKDLKDLN

-336 LLLGMQKRH
+336 LLLGMQKRYK
-345 QTEGYFYDPLMLVF
+345 TEGYFYDPLMLVF

-364 VKNSDAEIFFKT
+364 VENSDAEIFFKT

-381 ENDDGS
+381 ENDDGN
-387 DFLKAKDDLLEELKN
+387 DFSKAKEDLLEEIKD
-402 PEFLFSDDKD
+402 PEFLFSANKDKD
-412 KGYKVNVFKE
+412 YKVKVFKE
-422 SLKSMD
+422 GLKNMD
-428 FKGLKEEVFYAS
+428 FKGLKEEVFYANS
-440 NGHIEVII
+440 GHIEVII

-470 RIGDITEWICE
+470 KIGDITEWICE

-491 NLSFKEESYFSQIDK
+491 NLSFKEESYFSQIDR

-512 VGSRTFDTGWDS
+512 VGSRTFETGWDS

-577 LKPNAAMLE
+577 LKSNAAMLE

-596 SLEAILKIQKESENK
+596 SLEAILTIQKESENR

-617 WREIKLEKT
+617 WREITLEKT

-636 YRKEQTNALKISPSA
+636 YRKEQTSITELPESA

-658 NFKDLKEYFHLMSE
+658 NFKDLKECFNLMSE

-687 TLLKEMIQTAHFKKV
+687 AQLKNMIQKAHV
-702 PTWHYK
+702 
-708 DLDHMISE
+708 
-716 IKGKKGYTLL
+716 
-726 KDLIQTA
+726 
-733 HFKKVSTWHYKDLDH
+733 KKVSTWHYKDLDY
-748 MISEIKG
+748 MISEIKS

-762 VPKDEFNALDS
+762 VPKDEFNALDND
-773 EKIVHFKRIKVRA
+773 KIVHFKRIKVKA
-786 DKKEELIQTIQEVKE
+786 DKQEELIKTIQEVKE
-801 YAPLDKETLRIKIAQ
+801 HAPLDKERIKIAQ
-816 GEIDPYDT
+816 GEIDPYDA
-824 EKHKQDKTFKVD
+824 EKHKQDKTFKVGD
-836 EAELLKLKEHYYT
+836 AELLKLKEHYYT

-854 KNCDWLKHV
+854 KDCDWLKHV
-863 VKVESESDFLEE
+863 VKVKSEIDFLQE
-875 LLKIVETLQE
+875 LQDQETTKTLQE

-903 IPYFNNAA
+903 IPYTNNVA
-911 ERKFF
+911 ERRFF

-931 CFIDPKGS
+931 CFIDPKGI
-939 KHTDY
+939 TYADY

-949 AYQLFKDKIFN
+949 AYKLFKDKIFS
-960 PKNDPNLKIKV
+960 PKNNPHCKIKKIKV
-971 VLKFYGDKDD
+971 VLKFYGDKDRVAD
-981 VGERYRDDWIKE
+981 GYRDYWIQK
-993 GELKDF
+993 GKLNDF
-999 FLKQLA
+999 FLTLKD

>member
-6 DVTTDNEIFVA
+6 DLTTHNEIFVA
-17 QKLAEDELNINE
+17 QKLAEDELNTNE
-29 INKPLEML
+29 INEPLERL

-42 DNNKDLLD
+42 DSNKELLD

-56 INAFRMLVAYFRDFK
+56 INAFRMLVAYFKDFK

-76 FYAFYQKHYSF
+76 FYAFYQEHYSF
-87 AHCDFAKKK
+87 ANCDFTNKK
-96 LNPLLKSHF
+96 LNHLLKSHF
-105 KVENHCVSFENF
+105 KVKNQRVSFENF

-140 LLSVAIRMG
+140 LLSVAMGMG

-163 HLIKQFEKEIEKY
+163 NLIKQFEKEIEKY
-176 NRNKDYFKQID
+176 NRGKDFSKQID
-187 FKNLKSVTNKDFH
+187 FKNLKSVTHKDFH
-200 HAPKNSFIE
+200 RAPKDFFE
-209 KIALFYYRA
+209 KITLFYYRA
-218 DLMSDEESKE
+218 DLMNDEESKE

-249 HKGNKTESKRQAIF
+249 HKGNKSESKRQAIF

-281 ESDLITAVY
+281 ESDLITSVY

-309 KKNNLN
+309 NKNNLN

-336 LLLGMQKRH
+336 LLLGMQKRYKIK
-345 QTEGYFYDPLMLVF
+345 GYFHDPLMLVF

-364 VKNSDAEIFFKT
+364 VENSDAEIFFKT

-402 PEFLFSDDKD
+402 PEFLFSDGKD
-412 KGYKVNVFKE
+412 KEKEYKIEVFKE
-422 SLKSMD
+422 GLKSMD
-428 FKGLKEEVFYAS
+428 FKGLKEAVFYAS

-512 VGSRTFDTGWDS
+512 VGSRTFETGWDS

-577 LKPNAAMLE
+577 LKPNAAILE

-596 SLEAILKIQKESENK
+596 SLEAILKFQKESENK

-636 YRKEQTNALKISPSA
+636 YRKEQTNALKISQSA

-658 NFKDLKEYFHLMSE
+658 NFKDLREYFNLMSE

-687 TLLKEMIQTAHFKKV
+687 ALLKEMIQTAHFKKV

-708 DLDHMISE
+708 DLD
-716 IKGKKGYTLL
+716 Y
-726 KDLIQTA
+726 
-733 HFKKVSTWHYKDLDH
+733 

-786 DKKEELIQTIQEVKE
+786 DKKEKLIQTIQEVKE
-801 YAPLDKETLRIKIAQ
+801 YAPLDKETLRTKIAQ
-816 GEIDPYDT
+816 GEIDIDNI
-824 EKHKQDKTFKVD
+824 EKHKQDRTFKVD

-854 KNCDWLKHV
+854 KDCDWLKHV
-863 VKVESESDFLEE
+863 VKVKSESDFLEE
-875 LLKIVETLQE
+875 LLKITETLQE

-903 IPYFNNAA
+903 IPYIDNGAT

-921 WLQKGGTQII
+921 WLQKSGTQII

-960 PKNDPNLKIKV
+960 PKDDPNLKIKV

-981 VGERYRDDWIKE
+981 VADGYRDYWIKKGKLE
-993 GELKDF
+993 DF
-999 FLKQLA
+999 FLTLKA

>member
-6 DVTTDNEIFVA
+6 DLTTDNEIFVA
-17 QKLAEDELNINE
+17 QKLAEEELDANKIND
-29 INKPLEML
+29 PLEML

-42 DNNKDLLD
+42 DNNKELLD

-56 INAFRMLVAYFRDFK
+56 INAFRMLIAYFRDFK

-87 AHCDFAKKK
+87 ANCDFAKKK
-96 LNPLLKSHF
+96 LNPLLKNSF
-105 KVENHCVSFENF
+105 KVENHCVRFENF

-176 NRNKDYFKQID
+176 NRNKDYSKQID
-187 FKNLKSVTNKDFH
+187 FKSLKSVTNKDFY
-200 HAPKNSFIE
+200 HAPKDSFIE

-218 DLMSDEESKE
+218 DLMNDEESKE

-249 HKGNKTESKRQAIF
+249 HKGNKSESKRQAIF

-345 QTEGYFYDPLMLVF
+345 KTEGYFYDPLMLVF

-364 VKNSDAEIFFKT
+364 VENSDAEIFFKT

-387 DFLKAKDDLLEELKN
+387 DFLKAKEDLLEELKD

-412 KGYKVNVFKE
+412 KDYKVKVFKE
-422 SLKSMD
+422 SLNDMD
-428 FKGLKEEVFYAS
+428 FKGLKEAVFYAS

-470 RIGDITEWICE
+470 KIGDITEWICE

-562 QRLAYLDIDEAIKKD
+562 QRLAYLEIDEAIKKD
-577 LKPNAAMLE
+577 LKPHAAMLE

-596 SLEAILKIQKESENK
+596 SLEAILKFQKESENK

-636 YRKEQTNALKISPSA
+636 YRKEQTNALKIPPSA
-651 SFKMSEK
+651 SFKMSGE

-680 IYDPKDY
+680 IYNPKDY
-687 TLLKEMIQTAHFKKV
+687 ALLKEM
-702 PTWHYK
+702 
-708 DLDHMISE
+708 
-716 IKGKKGYTLL
+716 
-726 KDLIQTA
+726 IQTA
-733 HFKKVSTWHYKDLDH
+733 HFKKVSTWHYKDLDY

-762 VPKDEFNALDS
+762 VPKDEFNALDN
-773 EKIVHFKRIKVRA
+773 EKIVHFKRVKVRA
-786 DKKEELIQTIQEVKE
+786 DKKEKLIQTIQR
-801 YAPLDKETLRIKIAQ
+801 TKIAQ
-816 GEIDPYDT
+816 GEIDIDNID
-824 EKHKQDKTFKVD
+824 KHKQDRTFKVD

-863 VKVESESDFLEE
+863 VKVKSESDFLEE
-875 LLKIVETLQE
+875 LLKITETLQE

-903 IPYFNNAA
+903 IPYIDNAA

-931 CFIDPKGS
+931 CFIDPKGTE
-939 KHTDY
+939 HTSGLR
-944 EHKAD
+944 KAD
-949 AYQLFKDKIFN
+949 LYKLFKDKVFTPKDN
-960 PKNDPNLKIKV
+960 PHFKIQV
-971 VLKFYGDKDD
+971 VLKFYGNKDR
-981 VGERYRDDWIKE
+981 VPELYRDDWIKE

>member
-1 MAKKK
+1 MISKTLKALPIK
-6 DVTTDNEIFVA
+6 ISIA
-17 QKLAEDELNINE
+17 LQK
-29 INKPLEML
+29 
-37 DFKSF
+37 
-42 DNNKDLLD
+42 
-50 YQQQAL
+50 
-56 INAFRMLVAYFRDFK
+56 V
-71 ENKKE
+71 
-76 FYAFYQKHYSF
+76 
-87 AHCDFAKKK
+87 
-96 LNPLLKSHF
+96 
-105 KVENHCVSFENF
+105 
-117 INRLAFYMAT
+117 
-127 GSGKTIVIIKLVE
+127 
-140 LLSVAIRMG
+140 
-149 LIPKKNIMFFSANE
+149 FF
-163 HLIKQFEKEIEKY
+163 
-176 NRNKDYFKQID
+176 
-187 FKNLKSVTNKDFH
+187 
-200 HAPKNSFIE
+200 E

-218 DLMSDEESKE
+218 DLMSDEENKE

-249 HKGNKTESKRQAIF
+249 HKGNKSESKRQAIF

-281 ESDLITAVY
+281 ESDLITSVY

-315 AFKELKDLN
+315 AFKDLKDLN
-324 DREKEIALLKAL
+324 DREKEIALLKPL
-336 LLLGMQKRH
+336 LLLGMQKRYK
-345 QTEGYFYDPLMLVF
+345 TEGYFHDPLMLVF

-387 DFLKAKDDLLEELKN
+387 DFVKAKEDLLEELRD

-412 KGYKVNVFKE
+412 KDYKVKAFKE
-422 SLKSMD
+422 GLKSMD
-428 FKGLKEEVFYAS
+428 FKGLKEEVFYANS
-440 NGHIEVII
+440 GHIEVII

-470 RIGDITEWICE
+470 KIGDITEWICE

-586 TLFVIPTNHA
+586 TLFVIATK
-596 SLEAILKIQKESENK
+596 SESVKAILDLKEESSDP
-611 GENRGS
+611 S
-617 WREIKLEKT
+617 WYEVELEKT
-626 PIKHALFVPC
+626 PIEHALFVPC
-636 YRKEQTNALKISPSA
+636 YQEKCIKATDLESG

-680 IYDPKDY
+680 IYNPKD
-687 TLLKEMIQTAHFKKV
+687 
-702 PTWHYK
+702 
-708 DLDHMISE
+708 
-716 IKGKKGYTLL
+716 YTLL
-726 KDLIQTA
+726 KDLIQTKR
-733 HFKKVSTWHYKDLDH
+733 FEIELNWHYKDLDDL
-748 MISEIKG
+748 ISILK
-755 KLYPNQK
+755 KRLYLNQK
-762 VPKDEFNALDS
+762 VPKDEFNALDD
-773 EKIVHFKRIKVRA
+773 EKIVHFKRVKVRA
-786 DKKEELIQTIQEVKE
+786 DKKEKLIQTIQEVKE
-801 YAPLDKETLRIKIAQ
+801 YAPLDKETLRMKIAQ
-816 GEIDPYDT
+816 GEIDIDNID
-824 EKHKQDKTFKVD
+824 KHKQDRTFKVD

-863 VKVESESDFLEE
+863 VKVKSESDFLEE
-875 LLKIVETLQE
+875 LLKITETLQE

-903 IPYFNNAA
+903 IPYIDNSAT

-921 WLQKGGTQII
+921 WLEKGGTQII
-931 CFIDPKGS
+931 CFIDPKGTKIS
-939 KHTDY
+939 DY
-944 EHKAD
+944 QHKAD
-949 AYQLFKDKIFN
+949 AYEELFKDKIFN
-960 PKNDPNLKIKV
+960 PKNNPHFKIKV
-971 VLKFYGDKDD
+971 VLKFYQNNIECEVAKK
-981 VGERYRDDWIKE
+981 YKPHWIQK
-993 GELKDF
+993 GKLNDF
-999 FLKQLA
+999 FLTLRD

>member
-6 DVTTDNEIFVA
+6 DLTSYNEIFVA
-17 QKLAEDELNINE
+17 QKLAEEELDTNE
-29 INKPLEML
+29 INEPLERL

-42 DNNKDLLD
+42 DSNKELLD

-71 ENKKE
+71 GSKKE
-76 FYAFYQKHYSF
+76 FYAFYQEHYSF
-87 AHCDFAKKK
+87 ANCDFTHKK
-96 LNPLLKSHF
+96 LHPLLKNHF

-140 LLSVAIRMG
+140 LLSVAMGMG

-163 HLIKQFEKEIEKY
+163 NLIKQFEKEIEKY
-176 NRNKDYFKQID
+176 NRGKDFSKQID
-187 FKNLKSVTNKDFH
+187 FKNLKSITHKDFH
-200 HAPKNSFIE
+200 RAPKGFFE
-209 KIALFYYRA
+209 KITLFYYRA
-218 DLMSDEESKE
+218 DLMNDEESKE

-249 HKGNKTESKRQAIF
+249 HKGNKSESKRQAIF

-281 ESDLITAVY
+281 ESDLITSVY

-315 AFKELKDLN
+315 AFKDLKDLN

-336 LLLGMQKRH
+336 LLLGMQKRYK
-345 QTEGYFYDPLMLVF
+345 TEGYFHDPLMLVF

-364 VKNSDAEIFFKT
+364 VENSDAEIFFKT

-381 ENDDGS
+381 ENDDGN
-387 DFLKAKDDLLEELKN
+387 DFLKAKEDLLEEIKD
-402 PEFLFSDDKD
+402 PEFLFSANKDKD
-412 KGYKVNVFKE
+412 YKVEVFKE
-422 SLKSMD
+422 GLKSMD
-428 FKGLKEEVFYAS
+428 FKGLKEEVFYANS
-440 NGHIEVII
+440 GHIEVII

-491 NLSFKEESYFSQIDK
+491 NLSFKEESYFSQIDR

-512 VGSRTFDTGWDS
+512 VGSRTFETGWDS

-586 TLFVIPTNHA
+586 TLFVVPTNPA
-596 SLEAILKIQKESENK
+596 SLDAILTIQKESENG

-626 PIKHALFVPC
+626 PIKHDLFVPC
-636 YRKEQTNALKISPSA
+636 YRKEPTSILKIPESA
-651 SFKMSEK
+651 SFKMSGE
-658 NFKDLKEYFHLMSE
+658 NFKDLKEYFNWMSE

-687 TLLKEMIQTAHFKKV
+687 TTLKEMIQQARV
-702 PTWHYK
+702 
-708 DLDHMISE
+708 
-716 IKGKKGYTLL
+716 
-726 KDLIQTA
+726 
-733 HFKKVSTWHYKDLDH
+733 KKVSTWHYKDLDY

-762 VPKDEFNALDS
+762 VPKDEFNALDN
-773 EKIVHFKRIKVRA
+773 EKIVHFKRIKVKA
-786 DKKEELIQTIQEVKE
+786 SKKEELVKKIQEVKE
-801 YAPLDKETLRIKIAQ
+801 HAPLDKERIKIVQ
-816 GEIDPYDT
+816 GEIDPYDA
-824 EKHKQDKTFKVD
+824 EKHKQDKTFKVGD
-836 EAELLKLKEHYYT
+836 AELLKLKEHYYT

-854 KNCDWLKHV
+854 KDCDWLKHV
-863 VKVESESDFLEE
+863 VKVKSEIDFLQE
-875 LLKIVETLQE
+875 LQDQETTKTLQE

-903 IPYFNNAA
+903 IPYINNVA
-911 ERKFF
+911 ERRFF

-949 AYQLFKDKIFN
+949 AYKLFKGKVFTPKDKPHF
-960 PKNDPNLKIKV
+960 KIQV
-971 VLKFYGDKDD
+971 VLKFYGNKDD
-981 VGERYRDDWIKE
+981 VGDKYKDDWIQK
-993 GELKDF
+993 GKLNDF
-999 FLKQLA
+999 FLTLKD

>member
-6 DVTTDNEIFVA
+6 DLTTAYNEIFVA
-17 QKLAEDELNINE
+17 QKLAEDELNTNE
-29 INKPLEML
+29 INEPLERL

-42 DNNKDLLD
+42 DSNKELLD

-87 AHCDFAKKK
+87 ANCDFTNKK

-105 KVENHCVSFENF
+105 KVENQCVSFENF

-163 HLIKQFEKEIEKY
+163 NLIKQFEKEIEKY
-176 NRNKDYFKQID
+176 NRGKDFSKQID
-187 FKNLKSVTNKDFH
+187 FKNLKKVTHKDFH
-200 HAPKNSFIE
+200 RAPKNSLVE
-209 KIALFYYRA
+209 KITLFYYRA
-218 DLMSDEESKE
+218 DLMNDEESKE

-249 HKGNKTESKRQAIF
+249 HKGNKSESKRQAIF

-281 ESDLITAVY
+281 ESDLITSVY
-290 NLSVGEWVKLGYG
+290 NLSVGEWVNLGYG

-315 AFKELKDLN
+315 AFKDLKDLN

-336 LLLGMQKRH
+336 LLLGMQKRYKV
-345 QTEGYFYDPLMLVF
+345 EGYFYDPLMLVF

-364 VKNSDAEIFFKT
+364 VENSDAEIFFKT

-381 ENDDGS
+381 ENDDGN
-387 DFLKAKDDLLEELKN
+387 DFSKAKEDLLEEIKN
-402 PEFLFSDDKD
+402 PEFLFSTNKDKD
-412 KGYKVNVFKE
+412 YKVKVFKE
-422 SLKSMD
+422 GLKSMD

-440 NGHIEVII
+440 NGYIEVII

-470 RIGDITEWICE
+470 KIGDITEWICE

-512 VGSRTFDTGWDS
+512 VGSRTFETGWDS

-596 SLEAILKIQKESENK
+596 SLEAILTIQKESENG

-636 YRKEQTNALKISPSA
+636 YRKEPTSILKISPNA
-651 SFKMSEK
+651 SFKMSGE
-658 NFKDLKEYFHLMSE
+658 NFKDLKEYFNLMSE

-687 TLLKEMIQTAHFKKV
+687 ATLKDMIQQAHV
-702 PTWHYK
+702 
-708 DLDHMISE
+708 
-716 IKGKKGYTLL
+716 
-726 KDLIQTA
+726 
-733 HFKKVSTWHYKDLDH
+733 KKVSTWHYKDLDY

-762 VPKDEFNALDS
+762 VPKDEFNALDN
-773 EKIVHFKRIKVRA
+773 EKIVHFKRIKVKA
-786 DKKEELIQTIQEVKE
+786 DKQEALIKTIQEVKE
-801 YAPLDKETLRIKIAQ
+801 HAPLDKETLRIKIAQ

-824 EKHKQDKTFKVD
+824 EKHKQDKTFKVGD
-836 EAELLKLKEHYYT
+836 AELLKLKEHYYT

-854 KNCDWLKHV
+854 KDCDWLKHV
-863 VKVESESDFLEE
+863 VKVKSEIDFLQE
-875 LLKIVETLQE
+875 LQDQETTKTLQE

-903 IPYFNNAA
+903 IPYINDAT
-911 ERKFF
+911 ERRFF

-921 WLQKGGTQII
+921 WLQKGDTQII
-931 CFIDPKGS
+931 CFIDPKGI
-939 KHTDY
+939 KIAEY
-944 EHKAD
+944 QHKAD
-949 AYQLFKDKIFN
+949 WYKKLFKDKIFN
-960 PKNDPNLKIKV
+960 PKNDPHCKIKV
-971 VLKFYGDKDD
+971 VLKFYGDKDGVAD
-981 VGERYRDDWIKE
+981 GYRDYWIKK
-993 GELKDF
+993 GKLNDF
-999 FLKQLA
+999 FLTLIA

>member
-6 DVTTDNEIFVA
+6 DLTTDNEIFVA
-17 QKLAEDELNINE
+17 QKLAEDELNTNE
-29 INKPLEML
+29 INEPLERL

-42 DNNKDLLD
+42 DSNKELLD

-56 INAFRMLVAYFRDFK
+56 INAFRMLVTYFKDFK

-76 FYAFYQKHYSF
+76 FYAFYQEHYSF
-87 AHCDFAKKK
+87 ANCDFTNKK
-96 LNPLLKSHF
+96 LNHLLKSHF
-105 KVENHCVSFENF
+105 KVKNQRVSFENF

-149 LIPKKNIMFFSANE
+149 LIPKKNVMFFSANE
-163 HLIKQFEKEIEKY
+163 NLIKQFEKEIEKY
-176 NRNKDYFKQID
+176 NRGKDFSKQID
-187 FKNLKSVTNKDFH
+187 FKNLKEVTHKDFH
-200 HAPKNSFIE
+200 RAPKDFFE
-209 KIALFYYRA
+209 KITLFYYRA
-218 DLMSDEESKE
+218 DLMNDEYSKE

-249 HKGNKTESKRQAIF
+249 HKGNKSESKRQAIF

-281 ESDLITAVY
+281 ESDLITSVY

-336 LLLGMQKRH
+336 LLLGMQKRYK
-345 QTEGYFYDPLMLVF
+345 TEGYFHDPLMLVF

-364 VKNSDAEIFFKT
+364 VENSDAEIFFKT

-381 ENDDGS
+381 ENDDES
-387 DFLKAKDDLLEELKN
+387 DFVKAKEDLLEELKN
-402 PEFLFSDDKD
+402 PEFLFSGNKDKD
-412 KGYKVNVFKE
+412 YKVKVFKE
-422 SLKSMD
+422 GLKGMD
-428 FKGLKEEVFYAS
+428 FKGLKEAVFYAN

-481 KLKSVKVVSK
+481 KLKSVKVVSN

-512 VGSRTFDTGWDS
+512 VGSRTFETGWDS

-596 SLEAILKIQKESENK
+596 SLEAILKFQKESENK

-626 PIKHALFVPC
+626 PIKHDLFVPC

-658 NFKDLKEYFHLMSE
+658 NFKDLKEHFHLMSE

-680 IYDPKDY
+680 IYNPKD
-687 TLLKEMIQTAHFKKV
+687 
-702 PTWHYK
+702 
-708 DLDHMISE
+708 
-716 IKGKKGYTLL
+716 YTLL

-733 HFKKVSTWHYKDLDH
+733 HFKKVSTWHYKDLDY

-762 VPKDEFNALDS
+762 VPKDEFNALNS

-786 DKKEELIQTIQEVKE
+786 DKKEKLIQTIQEVKE
-801 YAPLDKETLRIKIAQ
+801 YAPLDKERMKIAQ

-824 EKHKQDKTFKVD
+824 EKHKQNKTFKVD
-836 EAELLKLKEHYYT
+836 GAELLKLKEHYYT

-863 VKVESESDFLEE
+863 VKVKSESDFLEE
-875 LLKIVETLQE
+875 LLKITETLQE

-903 IPYFNNAA
+903 IPYIDNGAT

-921 WLQKGGTQII
+921 WLEKGDTQII

-960 PKNDPNLKIKV
+960 PKDDPNFKIKV
-971 VLKFYGDKDD
+971 VLKFYGNKDKVAD
-981 VGERYRDDWIKE
+981 GYRDYWIKK
-993 GELKDF
+993 GKLNDF
-999 FLKQLA
+999 F

>member
-6 DVTTDNEIFVA
+6 DLTTDNEIFVA
-17 QKLAEDELNINE
+17 QKLAEEELNTNE
-29 INKPLEML
+29 INDPLEML

-42 DNNKDLLD
+42 DNNKELLD

-87 AHCDFAKKK
+87 ANCDFAKKK

-187 FKNLKSVTNKDFH
+187 FKNLKSVTNKDFYH
-200 HAPKNSFIE
+200 VSKDFFQ
-209 KIALFYYRA
+209 KIVLFYYRA
-218 DLMSDEESKE
+218 DLMNDEESKE

-336 LLLGMQKRH
+336 LLLGMQKRY

-376 LARVI
+376 LAHVI

-387 DFLKAKDDLLEELKN
+387 DFLKAKEDLLEELKN

-412 KGYKVNVFKE
+412 KDYKVKVFKE
-422 SLKSMD
+422 GLKSMD
-428 FKGLKEEVFYAS
+428 FKGLKEEVFYAN

-470 RIGDITEWICE
+470 KIGDITEWVCE

-562 QRLAYLDIDEAIKKD
+562 QRLAYLDIDGAIKKA

-586 TLFVIPTNHA
+586 TLFVIPTNYA
-596 SLEAILKIQKESENK
+596 SLEAILKFQKESENR
-611 GENRGS
+611 GESRGS

-636 YRKEQTNALKISPSA
+636 YRKEQTSILKLPESA
-651 SFKMSEK
+651 SFKMSGE
-658 NFKDLKEYFHLMSE
+658 NFKDLKECFHLMSE

-680 IYDPKDY
+680 IYNPKDY

-702 PTWHYK
+702 
-708 DLDHMISE
+708 
-716 IKGKKGYTLL
+716 
-726 KDLIQTA
+726 
-733 HFKKVSTWHYKDLDH
+733 STWHYKDLDY

-773 EKIVHFKRIKVRA
+773 EKIVHFKRVKVKA
-786 DKKEELIQTIQEVKE
+786 DKKEKLIQTIQEVKE
-801 YAPLDKETLRIKIAQ
+801 YAPLDKETLRTKIAQ
-816 GEIDPYDT
+816 GEIDIDNID
-824 EKHKQDKTFKVD
+824 KHKQDRTFKVD

-863 VKVESESDFLEE
+863 VKVKSESDFLEE
-875 LLKIVETLQE
+875 LLKITETLQE

-892 SKIDEHLDNLF
+892 SKIDEHLDHLF
-903 IPYFNNAA
+903 IPYIDNAT
-911 ERKFF
+911 ERRFF

-960 PKNDPNLKIKV
+960 PKDDPNFKIKV
-971 VLKFYGDKDD
+971 VLKFYGDKDG
-981 VGERYRDDWIKE
+981 VGERYRDLWIEKGKLE
-993 GELKDF
+993 YF

>member
-6 DVTTDNEIFVA
+6 DLTSYNEIFVA
-17 QKLAEDELNINE
+17 QKLAEEELNTNE
-29 INKPLEML
+29 INEPLERL

-42 DNNKDLLD
+42 DSNKELLD

-71 ENKKE
+71 GSKKE

-87 AHCDFAKKK
+87 ANCDFTNKK

-140 LLSVAIRMG
+140 LLSVAMGMG

-163 HLIKQFEKEIEKY
+163 NLIKQFEKEIEKY
-176 NRNKDYFKQID
+176 NRGKDFSKQID
-187 FKNLKSVTNKDFH
+187 FKNLKSITHKDFH
-200 HAPKNSFIE
+200 RAPKGFFE

-218 DLMSDEESKE
+218 DLMNDEESKE

-249 HKGNKTESKRQAIF
+249 HKGNKSESKRQAIF

-281 ESDLITAVY
+281 ESDLITSVY

-315 AFKELKDLN
+315 AFKDLKDLN

-336 LLLGMQKRH
+336 LLLGMQKRYK
-345 QTEGYFYDPLMLVF
+345 TEGYFHDPLMLVF

-364 VKNSDAEIFFKT
+364 VENSDAEIFFKT

-381 ENDDGS
+381 ENDDGN
-387 DFLKAKDDLLEELKN
+387 DFLKAKEDLLEEIKD
-402 PEFLFSDDKD
+402 PEFLFSANKDKD
-412 KGYKVNVFKE
+412 YKVKVFKE
-422 SLKSMD
+422 GLKSMD
-428 FKGLKEEVFYAS
+428 FKGLKEEVFYANS
-440 NGHIEVII
+440 GHIEVII

-491 NLSFKEESYFSQIDK
+491 NLSFKEESYFSQIDR

-512 VGSRTFDTGWDS
+512 VGSRTFETGWDS

-596 SLEAILKIQKESENK
+596 SLEAILKVQKESKNR

-626 PIKHALFVPC
+626 LIKHDLFVPC
-636 YRKEQTNALKISPSA
+636 YRKEPTSILKIPENA

-658 NFKDLKEYFHLMSE
+658 NFKDLKEYFNLMSE

-687 TLLKEMIQTAHFKKV
+687 ATLKDMIQK
-702 PTWHYK
+702 
-708 DLDHMISE
+708 
-716 IKGKKGYTLL
+716 
-726 KDLIQTA
+726 A
-733 HFKKVSTWHYKDLDH
+733 HFKKVSTWHYKDLDY

-762 VPKDEFNALDS
+762 VPKDEFNALDN
-773 EKIVHFKRIKVRA
+773 EKIVHFKRIKVKA
-786 DKKEELIQTIQEVKE
+786 DKEEELIKTIQEVKE
-801 YAPLDKETLRIKIAQ
+801 HAPLDKETLRIKIVQ
-816 GEIDPYDT
+816 GEIDPYDA

-836 EAELLKLKEHYYT
+836 GAELLKLKEHYYT

-854 KNCDWLKHV
+854 KDCDWLKHV
-863 VKVESESDFLEE
+863 VKVKSEIDFLQE
-875 LLKIVETLQE
+875 LQDQETTKTLQE

-903 IPYFNNAA
+903 IPYINNVA
-911 ERKFF
+911 ERRFF

-921 WLQKGGTQII
+921 WLQKSDTQII
-931 CFIDPKGS
+931 CFIDPKGI
-939 KHTDY
+939 TYADY

-949 AYQLFKDKIFN
+949 AYKLFKDKIFN
-960 PKNDPNLKIKV
+960 SKNDPNFKIKV
-971 VLKFYGDKDD
+971 VLKFYGDKDR
-981 VGERYRDDWIKE
+981 VGDNYRDYWIQK
-993 GELKDF
+993 GKLNDF
-999 FLKQLA
+999 FLTLKD

>member
-6 DVTTDNEIFVA
+6 DLTSYNEIFVA
-17 QKLAEDELNINE
+17 QKLAEEELNTNE
-29 INKPLEML
+29 INEPLERL

-42 DNNKDLLD
+42 DNNKELLD

-76 FYAFYQKHYSF
+76 FYAFYQEHYSF
-87 AHCDFAKKK
+87 ANCDFTNKK

-105 KVENHCVSFENF
+105 KVENKCVSFENF

-163 HLIKQFEKEIEKY
+163 NLIKQFEKEIEKY
-176 NRNKDYFKQID
+176 NRGKDFSKQID
-187 FKNLKSVTNKDFH
+187 FKNLKSITHKDFH
-200 HAPKNSFIE
+200 RASKGFFE

-218 DLMSDEESKE
+218 DLMNDEESKE

-249 HKGNKTESKRQAIF
+249 HKGNKSESKRQAIF

-281 ESDLITAVY
+281 ESDLITSVY

-315 AFKELKDLN
+315 AFKDLKDLN

-336 LLLGMQKRH
+336 LLLGMQKRYK
-345 QTEGYFYDPLMLVF
+345 TEGYFYDPLMLVF

-364 VKNSDAEIFFKT
+364 VENSDAEIFFKT

-381 ENDDGS
+381 ENDDGN
-387 DFLKAKDDLLEELKN
+387 DFLKAKEDLLEEIKD

-412 KGYKVNVFKE
+412 KDYKVKVFKE
-422 SLKSMD
+422 GLKSMD
-428 FKGLKEEVFYAS
+428 FKGLKEEVFYANS
-440 NGHIEVII
+440 GHIEVII

-470 RIGDITEWICE
+470 KIGDITEWICE

-512 VGSRTFDTGWDS
+512 VGSRTFETGWDS

-596 SLEAILKIQKESENK
+596 SLEAILTIQKESENR

-617 WREIKLEKT
+617 WREITLEKT
-626 PIKHALFVPC
+626 PIKHKLFVPC
-636 YRKEQTNALKISPSA
+636 YRKEPTSILKIPENA

-658 NFKDLKEYFHLMSE
+658 NFKDLKECFNLMSE

-687 TLLKEMIQTAHFKKV
+687 ATLKDMIQK
-702 PTWHYK
+702 
-708 DLDHMISE
+708 
-716 IKGKKGYTLL
+716 
-726 KDLIQTA
+726 A
-733 HFKKVSTWHYKDLDH
+733 HFKKVSTWHYKDLDY

-762 VPKDEFNALDS
+762 VPKDEFNALDN
-773 EKIVHFKRIKVRA
+773 EKIVHFKRIKVKA
-786 DKKEELIQTIQEVKE
+786 DKQEALIKTIQEVKE
-801 YAPLDKETLRIKIAQ
+801 HAPLDKETLRIKIAQ

-836 EAELLKLKEHYYT
+836 DAELLKLKEHYYT

-854 KNCDWLKHV
+854 KDCDWLKHV
-863 VKVESESDFLEE
+863 VKVKSEIDFLQE
-875 LLKIVETLQE
+875 LQETETTKTLQE

-903 IPYFNNAA
+903 IPYINNVA
-911 ERKFF
+911 ERRFF

-921 WLQKGGTQII
+921 WLQKGDTQII
-931 CFIDPKGS
+931 CFIDPKGI
-939 KHTDY
+939 TYADY

-949 AYQLFKDKIFN
+949 AYKLFKDKIFN
-960 PKNDPNLKIKV
+960 PKNDPNFKIKV
-971 VLKFYGDKDD
+971 VLKFYGDKDR
-981 VGERYRDDWIKE
+981 VGDNYRDYWIQK
-993 GELKDF
+993 GKLNDF
-999 FLKQLA
+999 FLTLKD

>member
-6 DVTTDNEIFVA
+6 DLTTDNEIFVA
-17 QKLAEDELNINE
+17 QKLAEGELNINE
-29 INKPLEML
+29 INEPLERL

-42 DNNKDLLD
+42 DSNKELLD

-56 INAFRMLVAYFRDFK
+56 INAFRMLAAYFRDFK

-87 AHCDFAKKK
+87 ANCDFAKKK
-96 LNPLLKSHF
+96 LNDLLKNSF
-105 KVENHCVSFENF
+105 KVENGCVKFENF

-163 HLIKQFEKEIEKY
+163 NLIKQFEKEIEKY
-176 NRNKDYFKQID
+176 NRGKDYSKQIN
-187 FKNLKSVTNKDFH
+187 FKNLKSVTHKDFY
-200 HAPKNSFIE
+200 HAPKGFFE

-218 DLMSDEESKE
+218 DLMNDEESKE
-228 NLLNYKD
+228 NRLNYKD

-249 HKGNKTESKRQAIF
+249 HKGDKSESKRQAIF

-268 KGFLFNFSATFTE
+268 RGFLFNFSATFTE
-281 ESDLITAVY
+281 ESDLITSVY

-309 KKNNLN
+309 KKNNLST
-315 AFKELKDLN
+315 FKDLKDLN

-336 LLLGMQKRH
+336 LLLGMQKRYK
-345 QTEGYFYDPLMLVF
+345 TEGYFHDPLMLVF

-387 DFLKAKDDLLEELKN
+387 DFLKAKEDLLEELRD

-412 KGYKVNVFKE
+412 KNYKVKVFKE

-428 FKGLKEEVFYAS
+428 FKGLKEEVFYANS
-440 NGHIEVII
+440 GYIEVII

-491 NLSFKEESYFSQIDK
+491 NLSFKEESYFSQIDR

-512 VGSRTFDTGWDS
+512 VGSRTFETGWDS

-596 SLEAILKIQKESENK
+596 SLEAILKIQKESENR
-611 GENRGS
+611 GEDRGS

-626 PIKHALFVPC
+626 PIKHDLFVPC
-636 YRKEQTNALKISPSA
+636 YRKEPTSILKIPESA

-658 NFKDLKEYFHLMSE
+658 NFKDLKEYFNLMSE

-687 TLLKEMIQTAHFKKV
+687 AQLKDMIQK
-702 PTWHYK
+702 
-708 DLDHMISE
+708 
-716 IKGKKGYTLL
+716 
-726 KDLIQTA
+726 A
-733 HFKKVSTWHYKDLDH
+733 HFKKVSTWHYKDLDY

-773 EKIVHFKRIKVRA
+773 EKIVHFKRIKVKA
-786 DKKEELIQTIQEVKE
+786 SKKEELVKKIQEVKE
-801 YAPLDKETLRIKIAQ
+801 YAPLDKERKKIAQ
-816 GEIDPYDT
+816 GEIDPYDA

-836 EAELLKLKEHYYT
+836 GAELLKLKEHYYT

-863 VKVESESDFLEE
+863 VKVKSEINFLQE
-875 LLKIVETLQE
+875 LQDQETTKTLQE

-903 IPYFNNAA
+903 IPYIDNAT
-911 ERKFF
+911 ERHFF

-921 WLQKGGTQII
+921 WLQKGDTQII
-931 CFIDPKGS
+931 CFIDPKGN

-949 AYQLFKDKIFN
+949 AYKLFKNKIFN
-960 PKNDPNLKIKV
+960 PKNDPHFKIKV

-981 VGERYRDDWIKE
+981 VGDNYRDYWIQK
-993 GELKDF
+993 GKLNDF
-999 FLKQLA
+999 FLTLKD

>member
-6 DVTTDNEIFVA
+6 QEIRNNEIFVA
-17 QKLAEDELNINE
+17 QKLAEEELNANE
-29 INKPLEML
+29 INEPLEML

-42 DNNKDLLD
+42 DNNKELLD

-56 INAFRMLVAYFRDFK
+56 INAFRVLVAYFRDFK

-87 AHCDFAKKK
+87 ANCDFAKKK
-96 LNPLLKSHF
+96 LNHLLKSYF
-105 KVENHCVSFENF
+105 KVENHCVRFENF

-140 LLSVAIRMG
+140 LLSVAMGMG

-163 HLIKQFEKEIEKY
+163 HLIQQFEKEIEKY
-176 NRNKDYFKQID
+176 NRSKDYSKQID
-187 FKNLKSVTNKDFH
+187 FKNLKSVKNKDFYH
-200 HAPKNSFIE
+200 SPKDFFQ

-235 YWDNGENYVILDEA
+235 CWDNGENYVILDEA

-309 KKNNLN
+309 KKNNLS

-336 LLLGMQKRH
+336 LLLGMQKRYKV
-345 QTEGYFYDPLMLVF
+345 EGYFHDPLMLVF

-364 VKNSDAEIFFKT
+364 MENSDAEIFFKT

-381 ENDDGS
+381 ENDDES
-387 DFLKAKDDLLEELKN
+387 DFLKAKDDLLEELKE
-402 PEFLFSDDKD
+402 PEFLFSGNGDKD
-412 KGYKVNVFKE
+412 YKIEVFKE
-422 SLKSMD
+422 GLKGMD

-470 RIGDITEWICE
+470 RIGDITEWIRE

-512 VGSRTFDTGWDS
+512 VGSRAFDTGWDS

-562 QRLAYLDIDEAIKKD
+562 QRLAYLDIDEAVKEK

-586 TLFVIPTNHA
+586 TLFVIATK
-596 SLEAILKIQKESENK
+596 SESVKAILDLKEESSDP
-611 GENRGS
+611 S
-617 WREIKLEKT
+617 WCEVELEKT
-626 PIKHALFVPC
+626 PIEHALFVPC
-636 YRKEQTNALKISPSA
+636 YQEKPIKATDLESG

-658 NFKDLKEYFHLMSE
+658 NFKDLKEHFHLMSE

-680 IYDPKDY
+680 IYNPKDY
-687 TLLKEMIQTAHFKKV
+687 E
-702 PTWHYK
+702 
-708 DLDHMISE
+708 
-716 IKGKKGYTLL
+716 LL
-726 KDLIQTA
+726 KDLIQTKR
-733 HFKKVSTWHYKDLDH
+733 FEIELNWHYKDLDDL
-748 MISEIKG
+748 ISILK
-755 KLYPNQK
+755 KRLYLNQK
-762 VPKDEFNALDS
+762 VPKDEFDALDD
-773 EKIVHFKRIKVRA
+773 EKIVHFKRIQVRA
-786 DKKEELIQTIQEVKE
+786 DKKEKLIQTIQEVKE
-801 YAPLDKETLRIKIAQ
+801 YAPLDKETLRMKITQ

-824 EKHKQDKTFKVD
+824 DKHKQDRTFKVGD
-836 EAELLKLKEHYYT
+836 AELLKLKEHYYT

-863 VKVESESDFLEE
+863 VKVKSESDFLEE
-875 LLKIVETLQE
+875 LLKITETLQD

-903 IPYFNNAA
+903 IPYFNSAT

-931 CFIDPKGS
+931 CFIDPKGTE
-939 KHTDY
+939 HTSSQR
-944 EHKAD
+944 KAVW
-949 AYQLFKDKIFN
+949 YKKLFKDKVFN

-971 VLKFYGDKDD
+971 VLKFYGDKDK
-981 VGERYRDDWIKE
+981 VVEGRDYWIKK

-999 FLKQLA
+999 FLDLKDQPDFIERG

>member
-6 DVTTDNEIFVA
+6 DLTTDNEIFVA
-17 QKLAEDELNINE
+17 QKLAEEELNTNKINE
-29 INKPLEML
+29 PLEML

-42 DNNKDLLD
+42 DSNKELLD

-56 INAFRMLVAYFRDFK
+56 INAFRMLVAYFKDFK
-71 ENKKE
+71 GSKKE

-87 AHCDFAKKK
+87 ANCDFTKKK
-96 LNPLLKSHF
+96 LHLLLKNHF
-105 KVENHCVSFENF
+105 KVENHCVKFENF

-140 LLSVAIRMG
+140 LLSVAMGMG

-163 HLIKQFEKEIEKY
+163 NLIKQFEKEIEKY
-176 NRNKDYFKQID
+176 NRGKDYSKQIG
-187 FKNLKSVTNKDFH
+187 FKNLKSVKNEDFF
-200 HAPKNSFIE
+200 HAPKGSFKDME
-209 KIALFYYRA
+209 QIALFYYRA
-218 DLMSDEESKE
+218 DLMNDEESKE

-249 HKGNKTESKRQAIF
+249 HKENKTESKRQAIF

-290 NLSVGEWVKLGYG
+290 NLNVGEWVKLGYG

-324 DREKEIALLKAL
+324 DKEKETALLKAL
-336 LLLGMQKRH
+336 LLLGMQKRYK
-345 QTEGYFYDPLMLVF
+345 TEGYFYDPLMLVF

-387 DFLKAKDDLLEELKN
+387 DFLKAKEDLLEELKN

-412 KGYKVNVFKE
+412 KDYKVKVFKE
-422 SLKSMD
+422 GLKSMD
-428 FKGLKEEVFYAS
+428 FKGLKEEVFYAN

-470 RIGDITEWICE
+470 KIGDITEWICE

-512 VGSRTFDTGWDS
+512 VGSRTFETGWDS

-562 QRLAYLDIDEAIKKD
+562 QRLAYLDIDKAVKKA

-626 PIKHALFVPC
+626 PIEHALFVPC
-636 YRKEQTNALKISPSA
+636 YRKEQTNALKLPESA

-702 PTWHYK
+702 
-708 DLDHMISE
+708 
-716 IKGKKGYTLL
+716 
-726 KDLIQTA
+726 
-733 HFKKVSTWHYKDLDH
+733 STWHYKDLDY

-786 DKKEELIQTIQEVKE
+786 DKKEKLIQTIQEVKE
-801 YAPLDKETLRIKIAQ
+801 YAPLDKERIKIAQ

-824 EKHKQDKTFKVD
+824 EKRKQDKTFKVD
-836 EAELLKLKEHYYT
+836 DAELLKLKEHYYT

-863 VKVESESDFLEE
+863 VKVKSESDFLEE
-875 LLKIVETLQE
+875 LLKITETLQE

-903 IPYFNNAA
+903 IPYIDNGAA
-911 ERKFF
+911 ERRFF

-939 KHTDY
+939 KRTDY

-949 AYQLFKDKIFN
+949 AYQLFKDKVFTSKDN
-960 PKNDPNLKIKV
+960 PHFKIKV
-971 VLKFYGDKDD
+971 VLKFYGDKDGVPD
-981 VGERYRDDWIKE
+981 DYRHYWIKKGKLE
-993 GELKDF
+993 DF
-999 FLKQLA
+999 FLTLIA

>member
-6 DVTTDNEIFVA
+6 DLTSYNEIFVA
-17 QKLAEDELNINE
+17 QKLAEDELNTNE
-29 INKPLEML
+29 INEPLERL

-42 DNNKDLLD
+42 DSNKELLD

-76 FYAFYQKHYSF
+76 FYAFYQEHYSF
-87 AHCDFAKKK
+87 ANCDFTNKK
-96 LNPLLKSHF
+96 LNHLLKSHF
-105 KVENHCVSFENF
+105 KVENKRVSFENF

-140 LLSVAIRMG
+140 LLSVAMGMG

-163 HLIKQFEKEIEKY
+163 NLIKQFEKEIEKY
-176 NRNKDYFKQID
+176 NRGKDFSKQID
-187 FKNLKSVTNKDFH
+187 FKNLKDVTHKDFH
-200 HAPKNSFIE
+200 RAPKDSVINQ
-209 KIALFYYRA
+209 IALFYYRA
-218 DLMSDEESKE
+218 DLMNDEESKE

-249 HKGNKTESKRQAIF
+249 HKGNKSESKRQAIF

-281 ESDLITAVY
+281 ESDLITSVY

-315 AFKELKDLN
+315 AFKDLKDLN

-336 LLLGMQKRH
+336 LLLGMQKRYKI
-345 QTEGYFYDPLMLVF
+345 EGYFHDPLMLVF

-381 ENDDGS
+381 ENDEES
-387 DFLKAKDDLLEELKN
+387 DFSKAKEDLLEEIKD
-402 PEFLFSDDKD
+402 PEFLFSGNKDKD
-412 KGYKVNVFKE
+412 YKVNVFKE
-422 SLKSMD
+422 GLKSMD
-428 FKGLKEEVFYAS
+428 FKGLKEEVFYANS
-440 NGHIEVII
+440 GHIEVII

-470 RIGDITEWICE
+470 KIGDITEWIHE

-491 NLSFKEESYFSQIDK
+491 NLSFKEESYFSQIDR

-512 VGSRTFDTGWDS
+512 VGSRTFETGWDS

-555 ESVKNQR
+555 ESLKNQR
-562 QRLAYLDIDEAIKKD
+562 QRLAYLDIDGAIKKA

-596 SLEAILKIQKESENK
+596 SLEAILTIQKESENR
-611 GENRGS
+611 GENNRGS

-626 PIKHALFVPC
+626 PIEHALFVPC
-636 YRKEQTNALKISPSA
+636 YRKEPTSILELPENA

-658 NFKDLKEYFHLMSE
+658 NFKDLKEYFNLMSE

-687 TLLKEMIQTAHFKKV
+687 ATLKDMIQKAH
-702 PTWHYK
+702 Y
-708 DLDHMISE
+708 
-716 IKGKKGYTLL
+716 
-726 KDLIQTA
+726 
-733 HFKKVSTWHYKDLDH
+733 KKVSTWHYKDLDY
-748 MISEIKG
+748 MIAEIKG

-762 VPKDEFNALDS
+762 VPKDEFNALDN
-773 EKIVHFKRIKVRA
+773 EKIVHFKRIKVKA
-786 DKKEELIQTIQEVKE
+786 HKQEELVKTIQEVKE
-801 YAPLDKETLRIKIAQ
+801 HAPLDKETLRIKIAQ
-816 GEIDPYDT
+816 GEIDPYDA

-836 EAELLKLKEHYYT
+836 GAELLKLKEHYYT

-854 KNCDWLKHV
+854 KDCDWLKHV
-863 VKVESESDFLEE
+863 VKVKSEIDFLQE
-875 LLKIVETLQE
+875 LQDQETTKTLQE

-903 IPYFNNAA
+903 IPYINNVA
-911 ERKFF
+911 ERRFF

-921 WLQKGGTQII
+921 WLQKGDTQII
-931 CFIDPKGS
+931 CFIDPKGIAYA
-939 KHTDY
+939 DY

-949 AYQLFKDKIFN
+949 AYKLFKDKVFN
-960 PKNDPNLKIKV
+960 SKNDPHFKIKV
-971 VLKFYGDKDD
+971 VLKFYGNKDKVAD
-981 VGERYRDDWIKE
+981 GYRDYWIQK
-993 GELKDF
+993 GKLNDF
-999 FLKQLA
+999 FLTLKS

>member
-6 DVTTDNEIFVA
+6 DLTTDNEIFVA
-17 QKLAEDELNINE
+17 QKLAEEELNTNE
-29 INKPLEML
+29 INDPLERL

-42 DNNKDLLD
+42 DNNKELLD

-56 INAFRMLVAYFRDFK
+56 INAFRMLIAYFRDFK

-96 LNPLLKSHF
+96 LNPLLKSYF
-105 KVENHCVSFENF
+105 KVENGCVRFENF

-163 HLIKQFEKEIEKY
+163 NLIQQFEKEIEKY
-176 NRNKDYFKQID
+176 NRGKDYSKQID
-187 FKNLKSVTNKDFH
+187 FKSLKSVTHKDFH
-200 HAPKNSFIE
+200 HAPKNVLKEIE

-218 DLMSDEESKE
+218 DLMNDEESKE

-249 HKGNKTESKRQAIF
+249 HKGNKSESKRQAIF

-336 LLLGMQKRH
+336 LLLGMQKRY

-387 DFLKAKDDLLEELKN
+387 DFLKAKEDLLEELKN

-412 KGYKVNVFKE
+412 KDDKVKVFKE
-422 SLKSMD
+422 GLKSMD
-428 FKGLKEEVFYAS
+428 FKGLKEEVFYAN

-512 VGSRTFDTGWDS
+512 VGSRTFETGWDS

-562 QRLAYLDIDEAIKKD
+562 QRLAYLEIDGAIKDK
-577 LKPNAAMLE
+577 LKPHAAMLE
-586 TLFVIPTNHA
+586 TLFVIATK
-596 SLEAILKIQKESENK
+596 SESVKAILDLKEESSDP
-611 GENRGS
+611 S
-617 WREIKLEKT
+617 WCEVELEKT
-626 PIKHALFVPC
+626 SIEHALFVPC
-636 YRKEQTNALKISPSA
+636 YQEKSIKATDLQSG
-651 SFKMSEK
+651 SFKMSAK

-687 TLLKEMIQTAHFKKV
+687 E
-702 PTWHYK
+702 
-708 DLDHMISE
+708 
-716 IKGKKGYTLL
+716 LL
-726 KDLIQTA
+726 KDLIQTK
-733 HFKKVSTWHYKDLDH
+733 HFEIELNWHYKDLDNL
-748 MISEIKG
+748 ISILK
-755 KLYPNQK
+755 KRLYLNQK
-762 VPKDEFNALDS
+762 VPKDEFNALDD
-773 EKIVHFKRIKVRA
+773 EKIVHFKRVKVRA
-786 DKKEELIQTIQEVKE
+786 DKKEKLIQTIQEVEE
-801 YAPLDKETLRIKIAQ
+801 YAPLDKETLRMKIAQ
-816 GEIDPYDT
+816 GEIDIDNID
-824 EKHKQDKTFKVD
+824 KHKQDRTFKVGD
-836 EAELLKLKEHYYT
+836 AELLKLKEHYYT

-875 LLKIVETLQE
+875 LLKITETLQE

-903 IPYFNNAA
+903 IPYFNSAT
-911 ERKFF
+911 ERRFF

-931 CFIDPKGS
+931 CFIDPKETE
-939 KHTDY
+939 HTSSLR
-944 EHKAD
+944 KA
-949 AYQLFKDKIFN
+949 YWYKKLFKDKIFN

-971 VLKFYGDKDD
+971 VLKFYGDKDK
-981 VGERYRDDWIKE
+981 VVESRDLWIKK

>member
-6 DVTTDNEIFVA
+6 DLTTYNEIFVA
-17 QKLAEDELNINE
+17 QKLAEEELNTNE
-29 INKPLEML
+29 IDEPLERL

-42 DNNKDLLD
+42 DSNKELLD

-71 ENKKE
+71 GSKKE
-76 FYAFYQKHYSF
+76 FYAFYQEHYSF
-87 AHCDFAKKK
+87 ANCDFTNKK

-140 LLSVAIRMG
+140 LLSVAMGMG

-163 HLIKQFEKEIEKY
+163 NLIKQFEKEIEKY
-176 NRNKDYFKQID
+176 NRGKDFSKQID
-187 FKNLKSVTNKDFH
+187 FKNLKEVTHQDFH
-200 HAPKNSFIE
+200 RAPKDSFI
-209 KIALFYYRA
+209 KQIALFYYRA
-218 DLMSDEESKE
+218 DLMNDEESKE

-249 HKGNKTESKRQAIF
+249 HKGNKSESKRQAIF

-281 ESDLITAVY
+281 ESDLITSVY

-315 AFKELKDLN
+315 AFKDLKDLN

-336 LLLGMQKRH
+336 LLLSMQKRYK
-345 QTEGYFYDPLMLVF
+345 TEGYFHDPLMLVF

-364 VKNSDAEIFFKT
+364 VENSDAEIFFKT

-381 ENDDGS
+381 ENDNGN
-387 DFLKAKDDLLEELKN
+387 DFLKAKEDLLEEIKDL
-402 PEFLFSDDKD
+402 EFLFSANKDKD
-412 KGYKVNVFKE
+412 YKVKVFKE
-422 SLKSMD
+422 GLKSMD

-470 RIGDITEWICE
+470 KIGDITEWICE

-491 NLSFKEESYFSQIDK
+491 NLSFKEESYFSQIDR

-512 VGSRTFDTGWDS
+512 VGSRTFETGWDS

-562 QRLAYLDIDEAIKKD
+562 QRLAYLDIDEAIKEN

-596 SLEAILKIQKESENK
+596 SLEAILKIQKESENG

-626 PIKHALFVPC
+626 PIKHKLFVPC
-636 YRKEQTNALKISPSA
+636 YRKEPTSILKIPENA

-658 NFKDLKEYFHLMSE
+658 NFKDLKEYFNLMSE

-687 TLLKEMIQTAHFKKV
+687 ATLKDMIQK
-702 PTWHYK
+702 
-708 DLDHMISE
+708 
-716 IKGKKGYTLL
+716 
-726 KDLIQTA
+726 A
-733 HFKKVSTWHYKDLDH
+733 HFKKVSTWHYKDLDY

-762 VPKDEFNALDS
+762 EPKDEFNALDN
-773 EKIVHFKRIKVRA
+773 EKIVHFKRIKVKA
-786 DKKEELIQTIQEVKE
+786 DKQEELIKTIQEVKE
-801 YAPLDKETLRIKIAQ
+801 HAPLDKETLRIKIAQ
-816 GEIDPYDT
+816 GEIDPYDA

-836 EAELLKLKEHYYT
+836 GAELLKLKEHYYT

-854 KNCDWLKHV
+854 KDCDWLKHV
-863 VKVESESDFLEE
+863 VKVKSEIDFLQE
-875 LLKIVETLQE
+875 LQDQETTKTLQA

-903 IPYFNNAA
+903 IPYINNVA
-911 ERKFF
+911 ERRFF

-921 WLQKGGTQII
+921 WLQKGDTQII
-931 CFIDPKGS
+931 CFIDPKGI
-939 KHTDY
+939 TYADY

-949 AYQLFKDKIFN
+949 AYKLFKDKIFS
-960 PKNDPNLKIKV
+960 PKNNPHFKIKV
-971 VLKFYGDKDD
+971 VLKFYGDKDR
-981 VGERYRDDWIKE
+981 VGDNYRDYWIQK
-993 GELKDF
+993 GKLNDF
-999 FLKQLA
+999 FSNLKGLIY

>member
-6 DVTTDNEIFVA
+6 QEVRNNEIFVA
-17 QKLAEDELNINE
+17 QKLAEEELNANE
-29 INKPLEML
+29 INDPLEML

-42 DNNKDLLD
+42 DSNKELLD

-56 INAFRMLVAYFRDFK
+56 INAFRMLVAYFRGFK

-87 AHCDFAKKK
+87 ANCDFAKKK
-96 LNPLLKSHF
+96 LNHLLKSHF
-105 KVENHCVSFENF
+105 KVENHCVKFENF

-140 LLSVAIRMG
+140 LLSVAMGMG

-176 NRNKDYFKQID
+176 NRNKDYSKQID
-187 FKNLKSVTNKDFH
+187 FKNLKSVKNKDFYH
-200 HAPKNSFIE
+200 SPKDFFQ

-235 YWDNGENYVILDEA
+235 CWDNGENYVILDEA

-268 KGFLFNFSATFTE
+268 RGFLFNFSATFTE

-309 KKNNLN
+309 KKNNLST
-315 AFKELKDLN
+315 FKELKDLN

-336 LLLGMQKRH
+336 LLLGMQKRYKV
-345 QTEGYFYDPLMLVF
+345 EGYFHDPLMLVF

-364 VKNSDAEIFFKT
+364 VENSDAEIFFKT

-381 ENDDGS
+381 ENDDES
-387 DFLKAKDDLLEELKN
+387 DFSKAKDDLLEELKN
-402 PEFLFSDDKD
+402 PEFLFSDGKDQKD
-412 KGYKVNVFKE
+412 KIEVFKE
-422 SLKSMD
+422 GLKGMD
-428 FKGLKEEVFYAS
+428 FKGLKEAVFYAS

-470 RIGDITEWICE
+470 RIGDITEWIRE

-512 VGSRTFDTGWDS
+512 VGSRAFDTGWDS

-562 QRLAYLDIDEAIKKD
+562 QRLAYLDIDEAVKD
-577 LKPNAAMLE
+577 RLKPNAAMLE

-596 SLEAILKIQKESENK
+596 SLEAILKFQKESENG

-636 YRKEQTNALKISPSA
+636 YRKEQTNALKISQSA

-658 NFKDLKEYFHLMSE
+658 NFKDLKEHFHLMSE

-687 TLLKEMIQTAHFKKV
+687 A
-702 PTWHYK
+702 
-708 DLDHMISE
+708 
-716 IKGKKGYTLL
+716 LL
-726 KDLIQTA
+726 KDMIQKE
-733 HFKKVSTWHYKDLDH
+733 HFKKVSTWHYKDLDY

-762 VPKDEFNALDS
+762 VPKDEFNALDN
-773 EKIVHFKRIKVRA
+773 EKIVHFKRIQVKEG
-786 DKKEELIQTIQEVKE
+786 KKEELMKAIQEVKE
-801 YAPLDKETLRIKIAQ
+801 YAPLDK
-816 GEIDPYDT
+816 
-824 EKHKQDKTFKVD
+824 HKQDRTFKVGD
-836 EAELLKLKEHYYT
+836 AELLKLKEHYYT

-863 VKVESESDFLEE
+863 VKVRSESDFLEE
-875 LLKIVETLQE
+875 LLKITETLQE

-903 IPYFNNAA
+903 IPYIDNAT
-911 ERKFF
+911 ERRFF

-949 AYQLFKDKIFN
+949 AYQLFEDKVFN
-960 PKNDPNLKIKV
+960 PKDDPNLKIKV

-981 VGERYRDDWIKE
+981 VGERYRDLWIEKGKLE
-993 GELKDF
+993 YFFLDLKD
-999 FLKQLA
+999 

>member
-6 DVTTDNEIFVA
+6 QEVRNNEIFVA
-17 QKLAEDELNINE
+17 QKLAEEELNINE
-29 INKPLEML
+29 INDLLEML

-42 DNNKDLLD
+42 DNNKELLD

-56 INAFRMLVAYFRDFK
+56 INAFRILVAYFRDFK

-87 AHCDFAKKK
+87 ANCDFAKKK
-96 LNPLLKSHF
+96 LNPLLKSYF
-105 KVENHCVSFENF
+105 KVENHCVRFENF

-140 LLSVAIRMG
+140 LLSVAMGMG

-163 HLIKQFEKEIEKY
+163 HLIQQFKKEIEKY

-187 FKNLKSVTNKDFH
+187 FKNLKSVKNKDFYH
-200 HAPKNSFIE
+200 SPKDSLMKEIV
-209 KIALFYYRA
+209 LFYYRA
-218 DLMSDEESKE
+218 DLMNDEESKE

-235 YWDNGENYVILDEA
+235 CWDNGENYVILDEA

-336 LLLGMQKRH
+336 LLLGMQKRY

-387 DFLKAKDDLLEELKN
+387 DFLKAKEDLLEELKN

-412 KGYKVNVFKE
+412 KGYKVKVFKE
-422 SLKSMD
+422 GLKSMD
-428 FKGLKEEVFYAS
+428 FKGLKEEVFYAN

-470 RIGDITEWICE
+470 KIGDITEWICE

-586 TLFVIPTNHA
+586 TLFVIPTNYA
-596 SLEAILKIQKESENK
+596 SLEAILKFQKESENG

-626 PIKHALFVPC
+626 PMKHALFVPC

-680 IYDPKDY
+680 IYNPKDY
-687 TLLKEMIQTAHFKKV
+687 ELLKDMIQKEHFKKV

-708 DLDHMISE
+708 DLD
-716 IKGKKGYTLL
+716 Y
-726 KDLIQTA
+726 
-733 HFKKVSTWHYKDLDH
+733 

-755 KLYPNQK
+755 KLYLNQK
-762 VPKDEFNALDS
+762 VPKDEFNALDN
-773 EKIVHFKRIKVRA
+773 EKIVHFKRIQVKA
-786 DKKEELIQTIQEVKE
+786 DKKEKLIQTIQEVKE
-801 YAPLDKETLRIKIAQ
+801 YAPLDKETLIMKIAQ
-816 GEIDPYDT
+816 GEIDIDNID
-824 EKHKQDKTFKVD
+824 KHKQDRTFKVD

-863 VKVESESDFLEE
+863 VKVKSESDFLEE
-875 LLKIVETLQE
+875 LLKITETLQE

-903 IPYFNNAA
+903 IPYIDNGTA
-911 ERKFF
+911 ERRFF

-921 WLQKGGTQII
+921 WLQKSGTQII

-971 VLKFYGDKDD
+971 VLKFYGDKDG
-981 VGERYRDDWIKE
+981 VGERYRDLWIEKGKLE
-993 GELKDF
+993 YF
-999 FLKQLA
+999 FLDLNN

>member
-1 MAKKK
+1 MTKKK
-6 DVTTDNEIFVA
+6 DLTTANEIFVA
-17 QKLAEDELNINE
+17 QKLAEEELNTNE
-29 INKPLEML
+29 INDPLEML

-42 DNNKDLLD
+42 DSNKELLD

-56 INAFRMLVAYFRDFK
+56 INAFRMLIAYFRDFK

-87 AHCDFAKKK
+87 ANCDFAKKK

-105 KVENHCVSFENF
+105 KVENHCVKFENF

-176 NRNKDYFKQID
+176 NRNKDYSKQID
-187 FKNLKSVTNKDFH
+187 FKSLKSVKNKDFY
-200 HAPKNSFIE
+200 HAPKDFFQ

-218 DLMSDEESKE
+218 DLMNDEESKE

-249 HKGNKTESKRQAIF
+249 HKGNKSESKRQAIF

-336 LLLGMQKRH
+336 LLLGMQKRYK
-345 QTEGYFYDPLMLVF
+345 TEGYFYDPLMLVF

-364 VKNSDAEIFFKT
+364 VENSDAEIFFKT

-381 ENDDGS
+381 ENDDGN
-387 DFLKAKDDLLEELKN
+387 DFLKAKEDLLEELKN
-402 PEFLFSDDKD
+402 PEFLFSDDKEQD
-412 KGYKVNVFKE
+412 YKVKVFKE
-422 SLKSMD
+422 GLKSMD
-428 FKGLKEEVFYAS
+428 FKGLKEAVFYAS

-470 RIGDITEWICE
+470 KIGDITEWICE

-562 QRLAYLDIDEAIKKD
+562 QRLAYLEIDEAIKD
-577 LKPNAAMLE
+577 RLKPNAAMLE

-596 SLEAILKIQKESENK
+596 SLEAILKFQKESENK
-611 GENRGS
+611 GENRGT

-636 YRKEQTNALKISPSA
+636 YRKEQTSILKLPESA

-658 NFKDLKEYFHLMSE
+658 NFKDLKEYFNLMSE

-680 IYDPKDY
+680 IYNPKDY
-687 TLLKEMIQTAHFKKV
+687 KQFKDLIQTKRFKIELN
-702 PTWHYK
+702 WHYK
-708 DLDHMISE
+708 DLD
-716 IKGKKGYTLL
+716 Y
-726 KDLIQTA
+726 
-733 HFKKVSTWHYKDLDH
+733 

-762 VPKDEFNALDS
+762 VPKDEFNALDN
-773 EKIVHFKRIKVRA
+773 EKIVHFKRVKVRA
-786 DKKEELIQTIQEVKE
+786 DKEEKLIQTIQEVKE
-801 YAPLDKETLRIKIAQ
+801 YAPLD
-816 GEIDPYDT
+816 T
-824 EKHKQDKTFKVD
+824 EKHKQDRTFKVGD
-836 EAELLKLKEHYYT
+836 AELLKLKEHYYT

-863 VKVESESDFLEE
+863 VKVKSESDFLEE
-875 LLKIVETLQE
+875 LLKITETLQE

-911 ERKFF
+911 ERRFF

-921 WLQKGGTQII
+921 WLQKGSTQII

-949 AYQLFKDKIFN
+949 AYKLFKDKIFN
-960 PKNDPNLKIKV
+960 PKDDPNLKIKV
-971 VLKFYGDKDD
+971 VLKFYGNKDD

>member
-6 DVTTDNEIFVA
+6 DLTTDNEIFVA
-17 QKLAEDELNINE
+17 QKLAEEELNANE
-29 INKPLEML
+29 INDPLEML

-42 DNNKDLLD
+42 DSNKELLD

-56 INAFRMLVAYFRDFK
+56 INAFRMLTAYFRDFK

-87 AHCDFAKKK
+87 ANCDFAKKK

-105 KVENHCVSFENF
+105 KVENNCVRFENF

-176 NRNKDYFKQID
+176 NRNKDYAKQID
-187 FKNLKSVTNKDFH
+187 FKNLKSVKNKDFYH
-200 HAPKNSFIE
+200 SPKDSLMK
-209 KIALFYYRA
+209 KIVLFYYRA

-336 LLLGMQKRH
+336 LLLGMQKRYKV
-345 QTEGYFYDPLMLVF
+345 EGYFHDPLMLVF

-412 KGYKVNVFKE
+412 KGYKVKVFKE

-428 FKGLKEEVFYAS
+428 FKGLKEEVFYAN

-470 RIGDITEWICE
+470 KIGDITEWICE

-562 QRLAYLDIDEAIKKD
+562 QRLAYLEIDEAIKKA

-586 TLFVIPTNHA
+586 TLFVIATK
-596 SLEAILKIQKESENK
+596 SESVKAILDLKEESSDP
-611 GENRGS
+611 S
-617 WREIKLEKT
+617 WCEVELEKT
-626 PIKHALFVPC
+626 PIEHALFVPC
-636 YRKEQTNALKISPSA
+636 YQEKSIKATDLESG
-651 SFKMSEK
+651 SFKMSKK
-658 NFKDLKEYFHLMSE
+658 NFKDLKEYFHFMSE

-680 IYDPKDY
+680 IYNPKDY
-687 TLLKEMIQTAHFKKV
+687 AVLKDLIQTKRFEIELN
-702 PTWHYK
+702 WHYK
-708 DLDHMISE
+708 DLD
-716 IKGKKGYTLL
+716 
-726 KDLIQTA
+726 DLISIL
-733 HFKKVSTWHYKDLDH
+733 KKR
-748 MISEIKG
+748 
-755 KLYPNQK
+755 LYLNQK

-773 EKIVHFKRIKVRA
+773 EKIVHFKRVKVRA
-786 DKKEELIQTIQEVKE
+786 DKKEKLIQTIQEVKE
-801 YAPLDKETLRIKIAQ
+801 YAPLDKETLRTKIVQ
-816 GEIDPYDT
+816 GEIDIDNID
-824 EKHKQDKTFKVD
+824 KHKQDRTFKVD

-863 VKVESESDFLEE
+863 VKVKSESDFLEE
-875 LLKIVETLQE
+875 LLKITETLQE

-903 IPYFNNAA
+903 IPYFNSAT
-911 ERKFF
+911 ERHFF

-921 WLQKGGTQII
+921 WLQKGDTQII

-960 PKNDPNLKIKV
+960 PKDDPNFKIKV
-971 VLKFYGDKDD
+971 VLKFYGDKDG
-981 VGERYRDDWIKE
+981 VEERYRDDWIKE

>member
-6 DVTTDNEIFVA
+6 DLTTANEIFVA

-29 INKPLEML
+29 INDPLEML

-42 DNNKDLLD
+42 DSNKELLD

-56 INAFRMLVAYFRDFK
+56 INAFRMLTAYFRDFK

-87 AHCDFAKKK
+87 ANCDFAKKK
-96 LNPLLKSHF
+96 LHPLLKSHF

-163 HLIKQFEKEIEKY
+163 NLIKQFEKEIEKY

-187 FKNLKSVTNKDFH
+187 FKSLKSVTHKDF
-200 HAPKNSFIE
+200 FIE
-209 KIALFYYRA
+209 KITLFYYRA
-218 DLMSDEESKE
+218 DLMNDEESKE

-249 HKGNKTESKRQAIF
+249 HKGNKSESKRQAIF

-336 LLLGMQKRH
+336 LLLGMQKRYK
-345 QTEGYFYDPLMLVF
+345 TEGYFYDPLMLVF

-381 ENDDGS
+381 ENNDES
-387 DFLKAKDDLLEELKN
+387 DFKKAKDDLLEELKN

-422 SLKSMD
+422 GLKSMD

-470 RIGDITEWICE
+470 KIGDITEWICE

-562 QRLAYLDIDEAIKKD
+562 QRLAYLDIDKAVKKA

-596 SLEAILKIQKESENK
+596 SLEAILKFQKESENK

-636 YRKEQTNALKISPSA
+636 YRKEQTNALKLPENA
-651 SFKMSEK
+651 SFKMSGE
-658 NFKDLKEYFHLMSE
+658 NFKDLKEYFNLMSE

-687 TLLKEMIQTAHFKKV
+687 MQLKKMIQTAHFN
-702 PTWHYK
+702 
-708 DLDHMISE
+708 
-716 IKGKKGYTLL
+716 
-726 KDLIQTA
+726 
-733 HFKKVSTWHYKDLDH
+733 KVSTWHYKDLDY

-773 EKIVHFKRIKVRA
+773 EKIVHFKRVKVKA
-786 DKKEELIQTIQEVKE
+786 DKKEELVKTIQEVKE
-801 YAPLDKETLRIKIAQ
+801 YAPLD
-816 GEIDPYDT
+816 T
-824 EKHKQDKTFKVD
+824 EKHKQDRTFKVGD
-836 EAELLKLKEHYYT
+836 AELLKLKEHYYT

-863 VKVESESDFLEE
+863 VKVESEIDFLKE
-875 LLKIVETLQE
+875 LQETETMKTLQE

-903 IPYFNNAA
+903 IPYIDNGAT

-921 WLQKGGTQII
+921 WLQKGDTQII
-931 CFIDPKGS
+931 CFIDPKGIKIS
-939 KHTDY
+939 DY
-944 EHKAD
+944 QHKAD
-949 AYQLFKDKIFN
+949 AYKLFKDKVFSS
-960 PKNDPNLKIKV
+960 KDDPNSKIKV
-971 VLKFYGDKDD
+971 VLKFYGDKDGVAD
-981 VGERYRDDWIKE
+981 LYRDYWIKKGKLE
-993 GELKDF
+993 DF
-999 FLKQLA
+999 FLTL

>member
-6 DVTTDNEIFVA
+6 DLTTDNEIFVA
-17 QKLAEDELNINE
+17 QKLAEEKLNTNKINE
-29 INKPLEML
+29 PLEML

-42 DNNKDLLD
+42 DSNKELLD

-56 INAFRMLVAYFRDFK
+56 INAFRMLTAYFRDFK

-87 AHCDFAKKK
+87 ANCDFAKKK

-163 HLIKQFEKEIEKY
+163 NLIKQFEKEIEKY
-176 NRNKDYFKQID
+176 NRGKDYSKQID
-187 FKNLKSVTNKDFH
+187 FKSLKSVTNKDFH
-200 HAPKNSFIE
+200 RAPKDFFE
-209 KIALFYYRA
+209 KITLFYYRA
-218 DLMSDEESKE
+218 DLMNDEESKE

-249 HKGNKTESKRQAIF
+249 HKGNKSESKRQAIF

-336 LLLGMQKRH
+336 LLLGMQKRY

-381 ENDDGS
+381 ENDDGN
-387 DFLKAKDDLLEELKN
+387 DFLKAKEDLLEEIKN

-412 KGYKVNVFKE
+412 KDYKVKVFKE
-422 SLKSMD
+422 GLKSMD

-470 RIGDITEWICE
+470 KIGDITEWICE
-481 KLKSVKVVSK
+481 KLKSMKVVSK

-562 QRLAYLDIDEAIKKD
+562 QRLAYLDIDEAVKKA

-596 SLEAILKIQKESENK
+596 SLEAILKFQKESENR

-626 PIKHALFVPC
+626 RIEHDLFVPC

-680 IYDPKDY
+680 IYNPKD
-687 TLLKEMIQTAHFKKV
+687 
-702 PTWHYK
+702 
-708 DLDHMISE
+708 
-716 IKGKKGYTLL
+716 YTLL

-733 HFKKVSTWHYKDLDH
+733 HFKKVSTWHYKDLDY

-762 VPKDEFNALDS
+762 VPKDEFNALDN
-773 EKIVHFKRIKVRA
+773 EKIVHFKRVKVRA
-786 DKKEELIQTIQEVKE
+786 DKKEKLIQTIQEVKE

-816 GEIDPYDT
+816 GEIDLDDI
-824 EKHKQDKTFKVD
+824 EKHKQNKTFKVD
-836 EAELLKLKEHYYT
+836 DAELLKLKEHYYT

-863 VKVESESDFLEE
+863 VKVESEIDFLKE
-875 LLKIVETLQE
+875 LQETETIKTLQE

-903 IPYFNNAA
+903 IPYIGEHAT

-921 WLQKGGTQII
+921 WLQKGGAQII
-931 CFIDPKGS
+931 CFIDPKGT
-939 KHTDY
+939 KIAEY

-949 AYQLFKDKIFN
+949 AYKLFKDKIFN
-960 PKNDPNLKIKV
+960 PKNDPNFKIKV
-971 VLKFYGDKDD
+971 VLKFYGDKDR
-981 VGERYRDDWIKE
+981 VGDNYRDYWIQK
-993 GELKDF
+993 GKLNDF
-999 FLKQLA
+999 FLTLKD

>member
-6 DVTTDNEIFVA
+6 QEARNNEIFVA
-17 QKLAEDELNINE
+17 QKLAEEELNANE
-29 INKPLEML
+29 INDPLEML

-42 DNNKDLLD
+42 DSNKELLD

-76 FYAFYQKHYSF
+76 LYAFYQKHYSF
-87 AHCDFAKKK
+87 ANCDFAKKK
-96 LNPLLKSHF
+96 LNHLLKSHF
-105 KVENHCVSFENF
+105 KVENHCVKFENF

-140 LLSVAIRMG
+140 LLSVAMGMG

-176 NRNKDYFKQID
+176 NRNKDYSKQID
-187 FKNLKSVTNKDFH
+187 FKNLKSVKNKDFYH
-200 HAPKNSFIE
+200 SPKDFFQ

-235 YWDNGENYVILDEA
+235 CWDNGENYVILDEA

-263 SLLSL
+263 SLLSQ

-290 NLSVGEWVKLGYG
+290 NLSVGELVKLGYG

-309 KKNNLN
+309 KKNNLS

-324 DREKEIALLKAL
+324 DREKEITLLKAL
-336 LLLGMQKRH
+336 LLLGMQKRY
-345 QTEGYFYDPLMLVF
+345 QTEGYFHDPLMLVF

-364 VKNSDAEIFFKT
+364 VENSDAEIFFKT
-376 LARVI
+376 LACVI
-381 ENDDGS
+381 ENDDES
-387 DFLKAKDDLLEELKN
+387 DFEKAKDDLLEELKE
-402 PEFLFSDDKD
+402 PEFLFSDGKDQKD
-412 KGYKVNVFKE
+412 KIEVFKE
-422 SLKSMD
+422 GLKGMD
-428 FKGLKEEVFYAS
+428 FKGLKEAVFYAS
-440 NGHIEVII
+440 SGHIEVII

-470 RIGDITEWICE
+470 KIGDITEWIYE

-512 VGSRTFDTGWDS
+512 VGSRTFETGWDS

-562 QRLAYLDIDEAIKKD
+562 QRLAYLEIDESIKKA

-586 TLFVIPTNHA
+586 TLFVIPTNPA
-596 SLEAILKIQKESENK
+596 SLEAILNFQKESENK

-680 IYDPKDY
+680 IYNPKDY

-702 PTWHYK
+702 
-708 DLDHMISE
+708 
-716 IKGKKGYTLL
+716 
-726 KDLIQTA
+726 
-733 HFKKVSTWHYKDLDH
+733 STWHYKDLDDL
-748 MISEIKG
+748 ISILK
-755 KLYPNQK
+755 KRLYLNQK
-762 VPKDEFNALDS
+762 VPKDEFNALDN
-773 EKIVHFKRIKVRA
+773 EKIVHFKRIKVKA
-786 DKKEELIQTIQEVKE
+786 SKKEKLIQTIQEVKE
-801 YAPLDKETLRIKIAQ
+801 YAPLDKETLRTKIAQ

-824 EKHKQDKTFKVD
+824 EKHKQDRTFKVD
-836 EAELLKLKEHYYT
+836 DAELLKLKEHYYT
-849 PLIKA
+849 PIIKA

-863 VKVESESDFLEE
+863 VKVKSESDFLEE
-875 LLKIVETLQE
+875 LLKITETLQE

-903 IPYFNNAA
+903 IPYIDNGAT

-960 PKNDPNLKIKV
+960 PKDDPHFKIKV
-971 VLKFYGDKDD
+971 VLKFYGDKDG

>member
-6 DVTTDNEIFVA
+6 QEARNNEIFVA
-17 QKLAEDELNINE
+17 QKLAEEELNINE
-29 INKPLEML
+29 INDPLEML

-42 DNNKDLLD
+42 DNNKELLD

-56 INAFRMLVAYFRDFK
+56 INAFRMLTAYFRDFK

-87 AHCDFAKKK
+87 ANCDFAKKK
-96 LNPLLKSHF
+96 LNHLLKSHF
-105 KVENHCVSFENF
+105 KVENHCVRFENF

-140 LLSVAIRMG
+140 LLSVAMGMG

-176 NRNKDYFKQID
+176 NRNKDYSKQID
-187 FKNLKSVTNKDFH
+187 FKNLKSVTNKDFYR
-200 HAPKNSFIE
+200 APKNSLMK
-209 KIALFYYRA
+209 KIVLFYYRA

-235 YWDNGENYVILDEA
+235 CWDNGENYVILDEA

-263 SLLSL
+263 SLLSQ

-309 KKNNLN
+309 RKNNLN

-336 LLLGMQKRH
+336 LLLGMQKRYKV
-345 QTEGYFYDPLMLVF
+345 EGYFHDPLMLVF

-364 VKNSDAEIFFKT
+364 VENSDAEIFFKT

-381 ENDDGS
+381 ENDDES
-387 DFLKAKDDLLEELKN
+387 DFLKAKDDLLEELKG
-402 PEFLFSDDKD
+402 PEFLFSDGKE
-412 KGYKVNVFKE
+412 KEYKIEVFKE
-422 SLKSMD
+422 SLKGMD

-470 RIGDITEWICE
+470 RIGDITEWIRE

-512 VGSRTFDTGWDS
+512 VGSRAFDTGWDS

-562 QRLAYLDIDEAIKKD
+562 QRLAYLDIDEAIKD
-577 LKPNAAMLE
+577 SLKPNAAMLE
-586 TLFVIPTNHA
+586 TLFVIATK
-596 SLEAILKIQKESENK
+596 SESVKAILDLKEESSDP
-611 GENRGS
+611 S
-617 WREIKLEKT
+617 WCEVELEKT
-626 PIKHALFVPC
+626 KTPIEHALFVPC
-636 YRKEQTNALKISPSA
+636 YREKSIKATDLESG

-680 IYDPKDY
+680 IYNPKDY
-687 TLLKEMIQTAHFKKV
+687 ELLKEMIQK
-702 PTWHYK
+702 
-708 DLDHMISE
+708 E
-716 IKGKKGYTLL
+716 
-726 KDLIQTA
+726 
-733 HFKKVSTWHYKDLDH
+733 HFKKVSTWHYKDLDY

-762 VPKDEFNALDS
+762 VPKDEFNALDN
-773 EKIVHFKRIKVRA
+773 EKIVHFKRIQVKA
-786 DKKEELIQTIQEVKE
+786 SKKEELMKAIQEVKE
-801 YAPLDKETLRIKIAQ
+801 YAPLDKETLRKKIAQ

-863 VKVESESDFLEE
+863 VKVKSESDFLEE
-875 LLKIVETLQE
+875 LLKITETLQE

-903 IPYFNNAA
+903 IPYIDNAA
-911 ERKFF
+911 ERRFF

-939 KHTDY
+939 KYTDY
-944 EHKAD
+944 EHKAG
-949 AYQLFKDKIFN
+949 AYQLFEDKVFN

-981 VGERYRDDWIKE
+981 VGERYRDLWIEKGKLE
-993 GELKDF
+993 YFFLDLKDWPDF
-999 FLKQLA
+999 IEGG

>member
-6 DVTTDNEIFVA
+6 DLTSYNEIFVA
-17 QKLAEDELNINE
+17 QKLAEDELNTNE
-29 INKPLEML
+29 INEPLERL

-42 DNNKDLLD
+42 DSNKELLD

-76 FYAFYQKHYSF
+76 FYAFYQEHYPF
-87 AHCDFAKKK
+87 ANCDFTNKK
-96 LNPLLKSHF
+96 LNHLLKSHF
-105 KVENHCVSFENF
+105 KVENQRVSFENF

-127 GSGKTIVIIKLVE
+127 GSGKTIVIKLVK

-163 HLIKQFEKEIEKY
+163 NLIKQFEKEIEKY
-176 NRNKDYFKQID
+176 NRGKDFSKQID
-187 FKNLKSVTNKDFH
+187 FKNLKSITHKDFYRT
-200 HAPKNSFIE
+200 PKDFFE

-249 HKGNKTESKRQAIF
+249 HKGNKSESKRQAIF

-281 ESDLITAVY
+281 ESDLITSVY

-315 AFKELKDLN
+315 AFKDSKDLN

-336 LLLGMQKRH
+336 LLLSMQKRYK
-345 QTEGYFYDPLMLVF
+345 TEGYFHDPLMLVF

-364 VKNSDAEIFFKT
+364 VENSDAEIFFKT
-376 LARVI
+376 LVHVI
-381 ENDDGS
+381 ENDNGN
-387 DFLKAKDDLLEELKN
+387 DFLKAKEDLLEEIKD
-402 PEFLFSDDKD
+402 PEFLFSTNKDKD
-412 KGYKVNVFKE
+412 YKVKIFKE
-422 SLKSMD
+422 GLKSMD
-428 FKGLKEEVFYAS
+428 FKGLKEEVFYANS
-440 NGHIEVII
+440 GHIEVII

-491 NLSFKEESYFSQIDK
+491 NLSFKEESYFNQIDK

-512 VGSRTFDTGWDS
+512 VGSRTFETGWDS

-596 SLEAILKIQKESENK
+596 SLEAILKIQKESENR

-626 PIKHALFVPC
+626 PIKHDLFVPC
-636 YRKEQTNALKISPSA
+636 YRKEPTSILKLSENA

-658 NFKDLKEYFHLMSE
+658 NFKDLKEYFNLMSE

-687 TLLKEMIQTAHFKKV
+687 ATLKDMIQKAHV
-702 PTWHYK
+702 
-708 DLDHMISE
+708 
-716 IKGKKGYTLL
+716 
-726 KDLIQTA
+726 
-733 HFKKVSTWHYKDLDH
+733 KKVSTWHYKDLDY

-762 VPKDEFNALDS
+762 VPKDEFNALDN
-773 EKIVHFKRIKVRA
+773 EKIVHFKRIKVKA
-786 DKKEELIQTIQEVKE
+786 DKQEALIKTIQEVKE
-801 YAPLDKETLRIKIAQ
+801 HAPLDKETLIKKIAQ

-836 EAELLKLKEHYYT
+836 GAELLKLKEHYYT

-854 KNCDWLKHV
+854 KDCDWLKHV
-863 VKVESESDFLEE
+863 VKVKSEIDFLQE
-875 LLKIVETLQE
+875 LQDQETTKTLQA

-903 IPYFNNAA
+903 IPYINNVA
-911 ERKFF
+911 ERRFF

-921 WLQKGGTQII
+921 WLQKSDTQII
-931 CFIDPKGS
+931 CFIDPKGI
-939 KHTDY
+939 TYADY

-949 AYQLFKDKIFN
+949 AYKHLFKDKIFN
-960 PKNDPNLKIKV
+960 PKNDPYFKIKV
-971 VLKFYGDKDD
+971 VLKFYGDKDR
-981 VGERYRDDWIKE
+981 VGDNYRDYWIQK
-993 GELKDF
+993 GKLNDF
-999 FLKQLA
+999 FLTLKD

>member
-6 DVTTDNEIFVA
+6 QEIRNNEIFVA
-17 QKLAEDELNINE
+17 QKLAEEELNANE
-29 INKPLEML
+29 INDPLEML

-42 DNNKDLLD
+42 DSNKELLD

-96 LNPLLKSHF
+96 LNHLLKSYF
-105 KVENHCVSFENF
+105 KVENHCVRFENF

-140 LLSVAIRMG
+140 LLSVAMGMG

-176 NRNKDYFKQID
+176 NRNKDYSKQID
-187 FKNLKSVTNKDFH
+187 FKNLKSVTNKDFY
-200 HAPKNSFIE
+200 HASKDFFQ

-235 YWDNGENYVILDEA
+235 CWDNGENYVILDEA

-336 LLLGMQKRH
+336 LLLGMQKRYKV
-345 QTEGYFYDPLMLVF
+345 EGYFHDPLMLVF

-364 VKNSDAEIFFKT
+364 VENSDAEIFFKT

-402 PEFLFSDDKD
+402 PEFLFSDGKDQKD
-412 KGYKVNVFKE
+412 KIEVFKE
-422 SLKSMD
+422 GLKGMD
-428 FKGLKEEVFYAS
+428 FKGLKEAVFYAS

-470 RIGDITEWICE
+470 RIGDITEWIRE
-481 KLKSVKVVSK
+481 KLKSVKMVSK

-512 VGSRTFDTGWDS
+512 VGSRAFDTGWDS

-562 QRLAYLDIDEAIKKD
+562 QRLAYLEIDEAVKD
-577 LKPNAAMLE
+577 KLKPNAAMLE

-596 SLEAILKIQKESENK
+596 SLEAILKFQKESENG

-617 WREIKLEKT
+617 WHEIKLEKT

-636 YRKEQTNALKISPSA
+636 YRKEQTNALKISQSA

-658 NFKDLKEYFHLMSE
+658 NFKDLKEHFHLMSE

-687 TLLKEMIQTAHFKKV
+687 ALLKKM
-702 PTWHYK
+702 
-708 DLDHMISE
+708 
-716 IKGKKGYTLL
+716 
-726 KDLIQTA
+726 IQTA
-733 HFKKVSTWHYKDLDH
+733 HFKKVSTWHYKDLDY

-762 VPKDEFNALDS
+762 VPKDEFNALDN
-773 EKIVHFKRIKVRA
+773 EKIVHFKRVKVKA
-786 DKKEELIQTIQEVKE
+786 DKKEKLIQTIQEVKE

-824 EKHKQDKTFKVD
+824 EKHKQDRTFKVGD
-836 EAELLKLKEHYYT
+836 AELLKLKEHYYT

-863 VKVESESDFLEE
+863 VKVESEIDFLKE
-875 LLKIVETLQE
+875 LQKTETIKTLQE

-903 IPYFNNAA
+903 IPYIDNSTG

-921 WLQKGGTQII
+921 WLEKGGTQII
-931 CFIDPKGS
+931 CFIDPKGT
-939 KHTDY
+939 KIAEY
-944 EHKAD
+944 QNKAD
-949 AYQLFKDKIFN
+949 AYKLFKDKIFN
-960 PKNDPNLKIKV
+960 PKDDPNLKIKV
-971 VLKFYGDKDD
+971 VLKFYGNKDD

>member
-1 MAKKK
+1 
-6 DVTTDNEIFVA
+6 
-17 QKLAEDELNINE
+17 
-29 INKPLEML
+29 
-37 DFKSF
+37 
-42 DNNKDLLD
+42 
-50 YQQQAL
+50 
-56 INAFRMLVAYFRDFK
+56 
-71 ENKKE
+71 
-76 FYAFYQKHYSF
+76 
-87 AHCDFAKKK
+87 
-96 LNPLLKSHF
+96 
-105 KVENHCVSFENF
+105 
-117 INRLAFYMAT
+117 
-127 GSGKTIVIIKLVE
+127 
-140 LLSVAIRMG
+140 
-149 LIPKKNIMFFSANE
+149 
-163 HLIKQFEKEIEKY
+163 
-176 NRNKDYFKQID
+176 
-187 FKNLKSVTNKDFH
+187 
-200 HAPKNSFIE
+200 
-209 KIALFYYRA
+209 
-218 DLMSDEESKE
+218 
-228 NLLNYKD
+228 
-235 YWDNGENYVILDEA
+235 
-249 HKGNKTESKRQAIF
+249 
-263 SLLSL
+263 
-268 KGFLFNFSATFTE
+268 
-281 ESDLITAVY
+281 
-290 NLSVGEWVKLGYG
+290 
-303 KESVLL
+303 
-309 KKNNLN
+309 
-315 AFKELKDLN
+315 
-324 DREKEIALLKAL
+324 
-336 LLLGMQKRH
+336 MQKRH
-345 QTEGYFYDPLMLVF
+345 KTEGYFYDPLMLVF

-387 DFLKAKDDLLEELKN
+387 DFLKAKEDLLEELKN

-412 KGYKVNVFKE
+412 KDYKVKVFKE
-422 SLKSMD
+422 GLKSMD
-428 FKGLKEEVFYAS
+428 FKGLKEAVFYAS

-470 RIGDITEWICE
+470 KIGDITEWICE

-562 QRLAYLDIDEAIKKD
+562 QRLAYLEIDGAIKKA
-577 LKPNAAMLE
+577 LKPNATMLE

-596 SLEAILKIQKESENK
+596 SLEAILKFQKESENK
-611 GENRGS
+611 GEDRGS

-636 YRKEQTNALKISPSA
+636 YRKEQTNALKISQSA

-687 TLLKEMIQTAHFKKV
+687 ALLKEMIQTAHFKK
-702 PTWHYK
+702 
-708 DLDHMISE
+708 
-716 IKGKKGYTLL
+716 
-726 KDLIQTA
+726 A
-733 HFKKVSTWHYKDLDH
+733 STWHYKDLDY

-762 VPKDEFNALDS
+762 VPKDEFNALDN
-773 EKIVHFKRIKVRA
+773 EKIVHFKRVKVRA
-786 DKKEELIQTIQEVKE
+786 DKKEKLIQTIQEVKE
-801 YAPLDKETLRIKIAQ
+801 YAPLDKERKKIAQ

-824 EKHKQDKTFKVD
+824 EKHKQDKTFEVD
-836 EAELLKLKEHYYT
+836 GAELLKLKEHYYT

-863 VKVESESDFLEE
+863 VKVKSESDFLEE
-875 LLKIVETLQE
+875 LLKITETLQE

-911 ERKFF
+911 ERRFF

-949 AYQLFKDKIFN
+949 AYKLFKGKVFTPKDN
-960 PKNDPNLKIKV
+960 PHFKIKV
-971 VLKFYGDKDD
+971 VLKFYGNKDD
-981 VGERYRDDWIKE
+981 VGDKYKDDWIQKDK
-993 GELKDF
+993 LKDF
-999 FLKQLA
+999 FLTLWPKFIERG